1 MELNATITLAAADL
15 TSRDGDSNVCSHGL
29 DCLPI
34 LRWSNTIGGLTS
46 RVDDVSMFNPRSWF
60 EAVPANITGIFLS
73 IGNNLWA
80 AAATIERM
88 ADGSSAMTDTFGK
101 MANRFT
107 GAVWNSLSDWRIL
120 SMAII
125 LVVGTSLWRYI
136 HNGTIQAFGQRMVA
150 LILGLAMFATVGIA
164 SANNPE
170 TPTTLTPYWMV
181 NTTSKYIGDVAGS
194 ASDALVQGFD
204 SGGTFLAHDYS
215 KNATGDL
222 LSCRNYLHQLHLEN
236 STHMKSNGH
245 ANDTV
250 LTAMNTMW
258 EETALRIY
266 ARTQYGPGV
275 NADQVFCRVPEY
287 RAGATADDMALIT
300 KYAISNAYDDKQPAG
315 HFSADGDMMAYIPN
329 LWEGAIGTK
338 ADQKVANED
347 VGLDRWVTM
356 WDVCGFGKQRN
367 SLYIR
372 SGWAFVNSVEG
383 DNRGIDSSGNP
394 ASDTT
399 DLLTQ
404 CRASLTA
411 SLTKSKNGEYNKA
424 DDKLRPSVMMAG
436 AAEDMDAANK
446 ACSNMIGSTL
456 SGAATGGFIGAA
468 WGAAKK
474 AASCLTT
481 NSKAEEHFSTFAALA
496 NKFNLSSSE
505 NWRTLATLHNNTTDE
520 TVINSAIRTLSYQQG
535 KVTASELGASVV
547 FALSSI
553 VNLLIWGVGFG
564 LIKML
569 TLALACLVA
578 AGGLWLGLLF
588 YALSPDKGKRA
599 VVNAAKRVGGMCAA
613 GSVLGLAASTG
624 CLFVTAAMAGLGLIN
639 GQGSTTGNTT
649 LFAVASAVLPFVY
662 LWAIR
667 YICVNV
673 WRIGDPF
680 SGEGLFRM
688 IGGQA
693 IMGGLKT
700 LGGAAL
706 GGAAGAIGAAMGGGG
721 VKDMLGAAAHGAG
734 LDRSHGALGR
744 AVGTAMAAKDHTE
757 MRNAMLGRNKDNRP
771 GSDADKAAL
780 DRDGKPLDG
789 EGSKEAEKAA
799 GGNEAKDGRA
809 QTEEAVRDRF
819 RKELEAKG
827 LKGEELEKALDE
839 RMASDGGRK
848 AVADHLRDKHAEDA
862 VRDRFRKELEAKGLK
877 GGKLEKALD
886 AAMASDEGRK
896 AVDDLKYGSKPS
908 DDERTQAEKAVRDRF
923 RKELEA
929 KGLKGD
935 RLESAL
941 DGRMRSTEGM
951 EAVSALADKLHD
963 EAGITDAERD
973 AARRAVFGKRSRELQ
988 KAGFKG
994 GDLKRELDKY
1004 MDSDEAKAAVDD
1016 LARFNHERRVYGD
1029 DIRRAEDAKRAR
1041 LRESLA
1047 AQGLSGRRLDD
1058 QVEAMMA
1065 SDPVRMEIMRNAH
1078 AAHASSALASMGFGT
1093 PTPTEADHIAA
1104 YKPDAAE
1111 LAQAQKRIRE
1121 RVTNEERARL
1131 SRTMDADSPDFQ
1143 STLEANVDSIMRAN
1157 GTGKEIGDLASE
1169 IHHDNYMAAM
1179 DRRVAALGP
1188 DARTVLDQRMA
1199 AERERIMAGH
1209 PDLSIAEA
1217 RARARGNV
1225 LTESGMASIQA
1236 AGERHALA
1244 GMASSLNGNANDMI
1258 AAASRLGV
1266 TATQAQM
1273 DDATDMVRQRLTQQA
1288 AAQGLSGTLLDSRV
1302 DSMMASDTG
1311 RAAVRAQ
1318 ALSMNPQ
1325 VAAQAAD
1332 ARARA
1337 VDQATVS
1344 LMRTGAYADT
1354 ADARAAAIAQ
1364 NRLTTQYVSQG
1375 LSGDELNAKVASMM
1389 ADPTVKARMKADAD
1403 VLRADPRR
1411 TARFDG
1417 MLAETNAT
1425 LRGRFETAR
1434 MSGSGNL
1441 GAAKAAVMGSGSV
1454 RTAGAVASAVGAT
1467 AGAVA
1472 RTAAAHPVAM
1482 AAATAALASIDL
1494 PAAVMTAA
1502 AAAAVHTMASPN
1514 GHVRK
1519 AVGFAKPAA
1528 RKAVAAAREDMTPL
1542 NDGDAMLAVAVP
1554 AVADPMADM
1563 PTMIPRP
1570 APTPAAAPDGRPP
1583 AFVPPS
1589 DRPMPAA
1596 DPTTRDGARVIDEAY
1611 GPGTAAVMDDE
1622 GLASPDTAVGLNR
1635 GQAVL
1640 PQPRSGYTDEA
1651 AGYNAAHGAGDS
1663 AYPPAPRGG
1672 LEMREVPAPA
1682 PAEALAAVSSTPAVK
1697 AAVEAYAQTT
1707 GMDAATAVHFDKH
1720 PADSLRSMG
1729 IGVADDRE
1737 AARVASALGRLGVT
1751 GGGDAVA
1758 DAAQAIHDAGG
1769 ADARA
1774 ALGIIRGAMPR
1785 SARPAPTVAAP
1796 QAPRR
1801 AASPSAPAAMPPHPV
1816 ETPSAAQSPAS
1827 TIEATPSAP
1836 RSGSAS
1842 RGRHDGASY
1851 AKARSDA
1858 ARRGGDGSER
1868 PAMASADKATA
1879 MRADMDAAA
1888 TPKTVHDGPSRPAGG
1903 ESAPHEGPAADK

>member
-120 SMAII
+120 SVAII
-125 LVVGTSLWRYI
+125 LVVGTSLWRYV
-136 HNGTIQAFGQRMVA
+136 HNGTVQAFGQRMVA

-170 TPTTLTPYWMV
+170 KPATLTPYWMV
-181 NTTSKYIGDVAGS
+181 TTTSKYIGDVAGS
-194 ASDALVQGFD
+194 ASDALVDEFD
-204 SGGTFLAHDYS
+204 HGGTFLAHDYS

-236 STHMKSNGH
+236 SAHMKSNGH

-287 RAGATADDMALIT
+287 RAGTTADDMALIT
-300 KYAISNAYDDKQPAG
+300 KYAIGNAYDDKQPNG

-383 DNRGIDSSGNP
+383 DNRGVDSSGNP
-394 ASDTT
+394 TSDTT

-411 SLTKSKNGEYNKA
+411 SLTKSKNGEYNK
-424 DDKLRPSVMMAG
+424 DEDKLRPSVMMAG
-436 AAEDMDAANK
+436 AAEDIDAANK
-446 ACSNMIGSTL
+446 ACSNMTGSIL

-481 NSKAEEHFSTFAALA
+481 NSKAEDHFTTFAALA

-547 FALSSI
+547 FSLAAI

-578 AGGLWLGLLF
+578 AGGFWLGLLF

-599 VVNAAKRVGGMCAA
+599 VVNAAKRVAGMCAA

-667 YICVNV
+667 YICVNI

-680 SGEGLFRM
+680 SGEGLFKM

-706 GGAAGAIGAAMGGGG
+706 GGAAGAIGAAMGGG
-721 VKDMLGAAAHGAG
+721 VRDMLGAAAHGAG

-780 DRDGKPLDG
+780 DKDGKPLDG

-809 QTEEAVRDRF
+809 QAEETVRDRF

-827 LKGEELEKALDE
+827 LKG
-839 RMASDGGRK
+839 RR
-848 AVADHLRDKHAEDA
+848 
-862 VRDRFRKELEAKGLK
+862 
-877 GGKLEKALD
+877 LEKALD
-886 AAMASDEGRK
+886 AAMDSDEGRK
-896 AVDDLKYGSKPS
+896 AVNDLKYGSKPS
-908 DDERTQAEKAVRDRF
+908 DDERTQAEETVRDRFRKELEAKGLKGRRLEKALDAAMDSDEGRKAVNDLKYGSKPSDDERTQAEETVRDRF

-951 EAVSALADKLHD
+951 EAVSALADRLHD

-1016 LARFNHERRVYGD
+1016 LARFNHEQRVYGD

-1111 LAQAQKRIRE
+1111 LAQAQKQIRE

-1188 DARTVLDQRMA
+1188 DARAVLDQRMA

-1266 TATQAQM
+1266 AATQAQM

-1364 NRLTTQYVSQG
+1364 NRLATQYVSQG

-1434 MSGSGNL
+1434 MSGSRNL
-1441 GAAKAAVMGSGSV
+1441 GAAKAAVMGSRSV
-1454 RTAGAVASAVGAT
+1454 QTAGAVASAVGAT

-1482 AAATAALASIDL
+1482 AAATAALAPIDL
-1494 PAAVMTAA
+1494 PATAMAATAA
-1502 AAAAVHTMASPN
+1502 LASHTLAGPN

-1519 AVGFAKPAA
+1519 AVGFAKPIA
-1528 RKAVAAAREDMTPL
+1528 RKAVAAARKNMTPL

-1554 AVADPMADM
+1554 ATAGPMADM

-1596 DPTTRDGARVIDEAY
+1596 DPATRDGARVIDEAY

-1622 GLASPDTAVGLNR
+1622 GLASPDTAVRLNR

-1651 AGYNAAHGAGDS
+1651 AGYNAAHGAEDP

-1672 LEMREVPAPA
+1672 LEMRKVPAPA

-1729 IGVADDRE
+1729 ISVADDRE

-1769 ADARA
+1769 ADAEA
-1774 ALGIIRGAMPR
+1774 ALGFIRGVMPR
-1785 SARPAPTVAAP
+1785 STPARPAPAVV
-1796 QAPRR
+1796 
-1801 AASPSAPAAMPPHPV
+1801 SSAR
-1816 ETPSAAQSPAS
+1816 PSAAQSPAS
-1827 TIEATPSAP
+1827 TAEATPSAP
-1836 RSGSAS
+1836 RSGSAF

-1888 TPKTVHDGPSRPAGG
+1888 TPKTVHDGPSRHAGG

>member
-1 MELNATITLAAADL
+1 MDLNTTVTLAMNADAN
-15 TSRDGDSNVCSHGL
+15 TDDGSKTVCNQL

-46 RVDDVSMFNPRSWF
+46 RVDDVSLFNPRSWF

-88 ADGSSAMTDTFGK
+88 ADGSTAMLDSFGK

-136 HNGTIQAFGQRMVA
+136 HNGTVQAFGQRMVA

-170 TPTTLTPYWMV
+170 KPATLTPYWMV
-181 NTTSKYIGDVAGS
+181 TTTSKYIGDVAGS
-194 ASDALVQGFD
+194 ASDALVDGFD
-204 SGGTFLAHDYS
+204 HGGTFLAHDYL

-222 LSCRNYLHQLHLEN
+222 LSCRNYLHELHVLN
-236 STHMKSNGH
+236 QKAAAIDNKSR
-245 ANDTV
+245 DTV

-266 ARTQYGPGV
+266 ARTQYGPGE

-287 RAGATADDMALIT
+287 RAGVTAQ
-300 KYAISNAYDDKQPAG
+300 N
-315 HFSADGDMMAYIPN
+315 MAYITDQAVNDGSNNKANVAWGGGLGDAMAWHPD
-329 LWEGAIGTK
+329 LWE
-338 ADQKVANED
+338 ADLDDKDSTKVANED
-347 VGLDRWVTM
+347 VFLDRWVTM
-356 WDVCGFGKQRN
+356 WDVCGYGKQRN
-367 SLYIR
+367 NLYAR
-372 SGWAFVNSVEG
+372 SGWAFVNSIEG
-383 DNRGIDSSGNP
+383 SNRGVDKSGDPSSDKNG
-394 ASDTT
+394 T
-399 DLLTQ
+399 DLVMQ
-404 CRASLTA
+404 CRAAIEAKTDKKDANPNSKLQPSAMSENKTSCPKIGRESVYCREQKGTA
-411 SLTKSKNGEYNKA
+411 SDDFVSMKA
-424 DDKLRPSVMMAG
+424 
-436 AAEDMDAANK
+436 
-446 ACSNMIGSTL
+446 IT
-456 SGAATGGFIGAA
+456 
-468 WGAAKK
+468 
-474 AASCLTT
+474 
-481 NSKAEEHFSTFAALA
+481 
-496 NKFNLSSSE
+496 NKFNIRTDS
-505 NWRTLATLHNNTTDE
+505 NWRSLSQTNNNTTDE
-520 TVINSAIRTLSYQQG
+520 NVINAAKRTLSYQQG

-547 FALSSI
+547 FSLSSI

-680 SGEGLFRM
+680 SGEGLFKM

-757 MRNAMLGRNKDNRP
+757 MRNAMLVRNKDNRP

-780 DRDGKPLDG
+780 DKDGKPLDG

-799 GGNEAKDGRA
+799 GENEAKDEKSQA
-809 QTEEAVRDRF
+809 EET
-819 RKELEAKG
+819 
-827 LKGEELEKALDE
+827 
-839 RMASDGGRK
+839 
-848 AVADHLRDKHAEDA
+848 

-886 AAMASDEGRK
+886 AAMDSDEGRK

-1004 MDSDEAKAAVDD
+1004 MDSDEAKAAVDN
-1016 LARFNHERRVYGD
+1016 LARFNHEQRVYGD
-1029 DIRRAEDAKRAR
+1029 DIRRAEDAKRAQ

-1131 SRTMDADSPDFQ
+1131 SRTMDANSPDFQ

-1389 ADPTVKARMKADAD
+1389 ADPTVMARMKADAD

-1434 MSGSGNL
+1434 MSGSGDL
-1441 GAAKAAVMGSGSV
+1441 GAAKAAVMGSRSV

-1482 AAATAALASIDL
+1482 VAATAALAPIDLPVTAMAATAALAS
-1494 PAAVMTAA
+1494 
-1502 AAAAVHTMASPN
+1502 HTLASPN

-1519 AVGFAKPAA
+1519 AVGFAKPIA
-1528 RKAVAAAREDMTPL
+1528 RKAVAAARKNMTPL
-1542 NDGDAMLAVAVP
+1542 NDGGAMLAVAVP
-1554 AVADPMADM
+1554 ATAGPMADM

-1570 APTPAAAPDGRPP
+1570 APTPAATPDGRPP

-1596 DPTTRDGARVIDEAY
+1596 DPATRDGARVIDEAY
-1611 GPGTAAVMDDE
+1611 GPGTAAVMNDE

-1651 AGYNAAHGAGDS
+1651 AGYNAAHGAEDS
-1663 AYPPAPRGG
+1663 AYPPVPRGG

-1697 AAVEAYAQTT
+1697 AAVEAYAQTA

-1758 DAAQAIHDAGG
+1758 NAAQAIHDAGG

-1827 TIEATPSAP
+1827 TAEATPSAP

-1851 AKARSDA
+1851 ARARSDA
-1858 ARRGGDGSER
+1858 ARQGGDGSER

-1879 MRADMDAAA
+1879 MRADADAAA

>member
-1 MELNATITLAAADL
+1 MDLNTTVTLAMDAGAN
-15 TSRDGDSNVCSHGL
+15 TGDGSTTVCNQL

-46 RVDDVSMFNPRSWF
+46 RVDDVGLFNPRSWF

-88 ADGSSAMTDTFGK
+88 ADGSTAMLDSFGK

-125 LVVGTSLWRYI
+125 LVVGTSLWRYV
-136 HNGTIQAFGQRMVA
+136 HNGTVQAFGQRMVA

-170 TPTTLTPYWMV
+170 TPATLTPYWMV
-181 NTTSKYIGDVAGS
+181 TTTSKYIGDVAGS
-194 ASDALVQGFD
+194 ASDALVDGFD
-204 SGGTFLAHDYS
+204 HGGTFLAHDYS

-222 LSCRNYLHQLHLEN
+222 LSCRNYLHELHALN
-236 STHMKSNGH
+236 QKAAAIDNKSR
-245 ANDTV
+245 DTV

-266 ARTQYGPGV
+266 ARTQYGPGE

-287 RAGATADDMALIT
+287 RAGVTAQ
-300 KYAISNAYDDKQPAG
+300 N
-315 HFSADGDMMAYIPN
+315 MAYITDQAVNDGSNNKANVAWGGGLGDAMAWHPD
-329 LWEGAIGTK
+329 LWE
-338 ADQKVANED
+338 ADLDDKDSTKVANED
-347 VGLDRWVTM
+347 VFLDRWVTM
-356 WDVCGFGKQRN
+356 WDVCGYGKQRN
-367 SLYIR
+367 NLYAR
-372 SGWAFVNSVEG
+372 SGWAFVNSIEG
-383 DNRGIDSSGNP
+383 SDRGVDESGAPSSDKNG
-394 ASDTT
+394 T
-399 DLLTQ
+399 DLVMQ
-404 CRASLTA
+404 CRAAIEAKTTKTGGLNSKLQPSAMSENKTSCPKIGRESVYCREQKGTA
-411 SLTKSKNGEYNKA
+411 SNDFVSMKA
-424 DDKLRPSVMMAG
+424 
-436 AAEDMDAANK
+436 
-446 ACSNMIGSTL
+446 IT
-456 SGAATGGFIGAA
+456 
-468 WGAAKK
+468 
-474 AASCLTT
+474 
-481 NSKAEEHFSTFAALA
+481 
-496 NKFNLSSSE
+496 NKFNIRTDS
-505 NWRTLATLHNNTTDE
+505 NWRSLSQTNNNTTDE
-520 TVINSAIRTLSYQQG
+520 NVINAAKRTLSYQQG

-547 FALSSI
+547 FSLSSI

-613 GSVLGLAASTG
+613 GSVLGLVASTG

-789 EGSKEAEKAA
+789 EGSKEVEKAA

-809 QTEEAVRDRF
+809 QAEETVRDRF

-839 RMASDGGRK
+839 RMASDEGRK

-877 GGKLEKALD
+877 GGRLEKALD
-886 AAMASDEGRK
+886 AAMDSDEGRK

-1004 MDSDEAKAAVDD
+1004 MDSDEAKAAVDN
-1016 LARFNHERRVYGD
+1016 LARFNHEQRVYGD
-1029 DIRRAEDAKRAR
+1029 DIRRAEDAKRAQ

-1131 SRTMDADSPDFQ
+1131 SRTIDANSPDFQ

-1188 DARTVLDQRMA
+1188 DARAVLDRRMA

-1217 RARARGNV
+1217 RARARANV

-1273 DDATDMVRQRLTQQA
+1273 DDATDMVRQRFTEQA

-1364 NRLTTQYVSQG
+1364 NRLTTRYVSQG

-1417 MLAETNAT
+1417 MLAETNST

-1454 RTAGAVASAVGAT
+1454 QTAGAVASAIGAT

-1472 RTAAAHPVAM
+1472 RTAAAHPVVM
-1482 AAATAALASIDL
+1482 AAATAALAPIDL
-1494 PAAVMTAA
+1494 PAAAMTAA

-1514 GHVRK
+1514 GHVHK
-1519 AVGFAKPAA
+1519 AVGFAKPIA

-1542 NDGDAMLAVAVP
+1542 NDGGAMLAVAVP
-1554 AVADPMADM
+1554 ATADPMADM
-1563 PTMIPRP
+1563 PTTIPRP
-1570 APTPAAAPDGRPP
+1570 APTPAATPDGRPP

-1596 DPTTRDGARVIDEAY
+1596 DPTTRARVIDEAY

-1622 GLASPDTAVGLNR
+1622 GLASPDTAVRLNR

-1651 AGYNAAHGAGDS
+1651 AGYNAAHGAEDS
-1663 AYPPAPRGG
+1663 AYPPAPLGG
-1672 LEMREVPAPA
+1672 LEMRKVPAPA
-1682 PAEALAAVSSTPAVK
+1682 PAEALSAVSSTPAVK

-1707 GMDAATAVHFDKH
+1707 GMDTATAVHFDKH

-1729 IGVADDRE
+1729 ISVADDRE

-1769 ADARA
+1769 ADAEA
-1774 ALGIIRGAMPR
+1774 ALDIIR
-1785 SARPAPTVAAP
+1785 
-1796 QAPRR
+1796 
-1801 AASPSAPAAMPPHPV
+1801 
-1816 ETPSAAQSPAS
+1816 
-1827 TIEATPSAP
+1827 
-1836 RSGSAS
+1836 
-1842 RGRHDGASY
+1842 
-1851 AKARSDA
+1851 KAGGA
-1858 ARRGGDGSER
+1858 AR
-1868 PAMASADKATA
+1868 
-1879 MRADMDAAA
+1879 
-1888 TPKTVHDGPSRPAGG
+1888 
-1903 ESAPHEGPAADK
+1903 

>member
-125 LVVGTSLWRYI
+125 LVVGTSLWRYV
-136 HNGTIQAFGQRMVA
+136 HNGTVQAFGQRMVA
-150 LILGLAMFATVGIA
+150 LILGLAMFSTVGIA

-170 TPTTLTPYWMV
+170 TPATLTPYWMV
-181 NTTSKYIGDVAGS
+181 TTTSKYIGDVAGS
-194 ASDALVQGFD
+194 ASDALVDGFD
-204 SGGTFLAHDYS
+204 HGGTFLAHDYS

-424 DDKLRPSVMMAG
+424 DGKLRPSVMMAG

-547 FALSSI
+547 FSLSSI

-613 GSVLGLAASTG
+613 GSVLGLVASTG

-780 DRDGKPLDG
+780 DRDGQPLDG

-809 QTEEAVRDRF
+809 QAEETVRDRF

-827 LKGEELEKALDE
+827 LKG
-839 RMASDGGRK
+839 R
-848 AVADHLRDKHAEDA
+848 
-862 VRDRFRKELEAKGLK
+862 
-877 GGKLEKALD
+877 KLEKALD
-886 AAMASDEGRK
+886 AAMDSDEGRK

-951 EAVSALADKLHD
+951 EAVSALADRLHD

-1016 LARFNHERRVYGD
+1016 LARFNHEQRVYGD

-1188 DARTVLDQRMA
+1188 DARAVLDRRMA

-1217 RARARGNV
+1217 RARARANV

-1266 TATQAQM
+1266 AATQAQM
-1273 DDATDMVRQRLTQQA
+1273 DDATDMVRQRLTEQA

-1364 NRLTTQYVSQG
+1364 NRLATRYVSQG

-1482 AAATAALASIDL
+1482 AAATAALAPIDL
-1494 PAAVMTAA
+1494 PVTAMAATAA
-1502 AAAAVHTMASPN
+1502 LAVHTMASPN
-1514 GHVRK
+1514 GHVHK
-1519 AVGFAKPAA
+1519 AVGFAKPIA

-1542 NDGDAMLAVAVP
+1542 NDGGAMLAVAVP
-1554 AVADPMADM
+1554 ATADPMADM

-1570 APTPAAAPDGRPP
+1570 APTPAATPDGRPP

-1622 GLASPDTAVGLNR
+1622 GLASPDAAVRLNR

-1663 AYPPAPRGG
+1663 VYAPAPRGG
-1672 LEMREVPAPA
+1672 LETRAVPAPA

-1729 IGVADDRE
+1729 ISVADDRE

-1769 ADARA
+1769 ADAEA
-1774 ALGIIRGAMPR
+1774 ALGFIRGAMPR
-1785 SARPAPTVAAP
+1785 STPARPAPTVAAP

-1801 AASPSAPAAMPPHPV
+1801 AASSSAPAAMPPHPV
-1816 ETPSAAQSPAS
+1816 ETPSTAQSPAS

-1888 TPKTVHDGPSRPAGG
+1888 TPKTALDGPSRPAGG

>member
-1 MELNATITLAAADL
+1 MDLNTTVTLAMDAGAN
-15 TSRDGDSNVCSHGL
+15 TGDGSTTVCNQL

-46 RVDDVSMFNPRSWF
+46 RVDDVGLFNPRSWF

-88 ADGSSAMTDTFGK
+88 ADGSTAMLDSFGK

-125 LVVGTSLWRYI
+125 LVVGTSLWRYV
-136 HNGTIQAFGQRMVA
+136 HNGTVQAFGQRMIA

-170 TPTTLTPYWMV
+170 TPATLTPYWMV
-181 NTTSKYIGDVAGS
+181 TTTSKYIGDVAGS
-194 ASDALVQGFD
+194 ASDALVDGFD
-204 SGGTFLAHDYS
+204 HGGTFLAHDYS

-222 LSCRNYLHQLHLEN
+222 LSCRNYLHELHALN
-236 STHMKSNGH
+236 QKAAAIDNKSR
-245 ANDTV
+245 DTV

-266 ARTQYGPGV
+266 ARTQYGPGE

-287 RAGATADDMALIT
+287 RAGVTAQ
-300 KYAISNAYDDKQPAG
+300 N
-315 HFSADGDMMAYIPN
+315 MAYITDQAVNDGSNNKANVAWGGGLGDAMAWHPD
-329 LWEGAIGTK
+329 LWE
-338 ADQKVANED
+338 ADLDDKDSTKVANED
-347 VGLDRWVTM
+347 VFLDRWVTM
-356 WDVCGFGKQRN
+356 WDVCGYGKQRN
-367 SLYIR
+367 NLYAR
-372 SGWAFVNSVEG
+372 SGWAFVNSIEG
-383 DNRGIDSSGNP
+383 SDRGVDESGAPSSDKNG
-394 ASDTT
+394 T
-399 DLLTQ
+399 DLVMQ
-404 CRASLTA
+404 CRAAIEAKTTKTGGLNSKLQPSAMSENKTSCPKIGRESVYCREQKGTA
-411 SLTKSKNGEYNKA
+411 SNDFVSMKA
-424 DDKLRPSVMMAG
+424 
-436 AAEDMDAANK
+436 
-446 ACSNMIGSTL
+446 IT
-456 SGAATGGFIGAA
+456 
-468 WGAAKK
+468 
-474 AASCLTT
+474 
-481 NSKAEEHFSTFAALA
+481 
-496 NKFNLSSSE
+496 NKFNIRTDS
-505 NWRTLATLHNNTTDE
+505 NWRSLSQTNNNTTDE
-520 TVINSAIRTLSYQQG
+520 NVINAAKRTLSYQQG

-547 FALSSI
+547 FSLSSI

-613 GSVLGLAASTG
+613 GSVLGLVASTG

-706 GGAAGAIGAAMGGGG
+706 GGAAGAIGAAMGGG

-799 GGNEAKDGRA
+799 GGDGTKDGRA

-839 RMASDGGRK
+839 RMASDEGRK

-877 GGKLEKALD
+877 GRKLEKALD
-886 AAMASDEGRK
+886 AAIDSDEGRK

-1016 LARFNHERRVYGD
+1016 LARFNHEQRVYGD

-1111 LAQAQKRIRE
+1111 FAQAQKRIRE

-1131 SRTMDADSPDFQ
+1131 SRTMDANSPDFQ
-1143 STLEANVDSIMRAN
+1143 NTLEANVDSIMRAN

-1188 DARTVLDQRMA
+1188 DARAVLDRRMA

-1217 RARARGNV
+1217 RARARANV

-1266 TATQAQM
+1266 AATQAQM

-1344 LMRTGAYADT
+1344 LMRIGAYADT

-1417 MLAETNAT
+1417 MLAETNST
-1425 LRGRFETAR
+1425 LHGRFETAR

-1472 RTAAAHPVAM
+1472 RTAAAHPVVM
-1482 AAATAALASIDL
+1482 AAATAALAPIDL
-1494 PAAVMTAA
+1494 PVTAMAATAA
-1502 AAAAVHTMASPN
+1502 LVSHTLASPN
-1514 GHVRK
+1514 GHVHK
-1519 AVGFAKPAA
+1519 AVEFAKPAA
-1528 RKAVAAAREDMTPL
+1528 RKAVAAARENMTPL

-1622 GLASPDTAVGLNR
+1622 GLASPDTAVRLNR

-1663 AYPPAPRGG
+1663 AYPPAPQGG
-1672 LEMREVPAPA
+1672 LEMRKVPAPA

-1729 IGVADDRE
+1729 IDVADDRE

-1769 ADARA
+1769 ADAEA
-1774 ALGIIRGAMPR
+1774 ALGFIRGAMPR
-1785 SARPAPTVAAP
+1785 STPARPAPTVAAP

-1801 AASPSAPAAMPPHPV
+1801 AASSSAPAAMPPHPV

-1888 TPKTVHDGPSRPAGG
+1888 TPKTAHDGPSRPAGG

>member
-1 MELNATITLAAADL
+1 MDLNTTVTLAMDAGAN
-15 TSRDGDSNVCSHGL
+15 TGDGSTTVCNQL

-46 RVDDVSMFNPRSWF
+46 RVDDVGLFNPRSWF

-88 ADGSSAMTDTFGK
+88 ADGSTAMLDSFGK

-125 LVVGTSLWRYI
+125 LVVGTSLWRYV
-136 HNGTIQAFGQRMVA
+136 HNGTVQAFGQRMVA
-150 LILGLAMFATVGIA
+150 LILGLAMFTTVGIA

-170 TPTTLTPYWMV
+170 TPATLTPYWMV
-181 NTTSKYIGDVAGS
+181 TTTSKYIGDVAGS
-194 ASDALVQGFD
+194 ASDALVDGFD
-204 SGGTFLAHDYS
+204 HGGTFLAHDYS

-222 LSCRNYLHQLHLEN
+222 LSCRNYLHELHALN
-236 STHMKSNGH
+236 QKAAAIDNKSR
-245 ANDTV
+245 DTV

-266 ARTQYGPGV
+266 ARTQYGPGE

-287 RAGATADDMALIT
+287 RAGVTAQ
-300 KYAISNAYDDKQPAG
+300 N
-315 HFSADGDMMAYIPN
+315 MAYITDQAVNDGSNNKANVAWGGGLGDAMAWHPD
-329 LWEGAIGTK
+329 LWE
-338 ADQKVANED
+338 ADLDDKDSTKVANED
-347 VGLDRWVTM
+347 VFLDRWVTM
-356 WDVCGFGKQRN
+356 WDVCGYGKQRN
-367 SLYIR
+367 NLYAR
-372 SGWAFVNSVEG
+372 SGWAFVNSIEG
-383 DNRGIDSSGNP
+383 SDRGVDESGAPSSDKNG
-394 ASDTT
+394 T
-399 DLLTQ
+399 DLVMQ
-404 CRASLTA
+404 CRAAIEAKTTKTGGLNSKLQPSAMSENKTSCPKIGRESVYCREQKGTA
-411 SLTKSKNGEYNKA
+411 SNDFVSMKA
-424 DDKLRPSVMMAG
+424 
-436 AAEDMDAANK
+436 
-446 ACSNMIGSTL
+446 IT
-456 SGAATGGFIGAA
+456 
-468 WGAAKK
+468 
-474 AASCLTT
+474 
-481 NSKAEEHFSTFAALA
+481 
-496 NKFNLSSSE
+496 NKFNIRTDS
-505 NWRTLATLHNNTTDE
+505 NWRSLSQTNNNTTDE
-520 TVINSAIRTLSYQQG
+520 NVINAAKRTLSYQQG

-547 FALSSI
+547 FSLSSI

-613 GSVLGLAASTG
+613 GSVLGLVASTG

-757 MRNAMLGRNKDNRP
+757 MRNAMLGRNEDNRP

-799 GGNEAKDGRA
+799 GGDGTKDGRA

-839 RMASDGGRK
+839 RMASDEGRK

-877 GGKLEKALD
+877 GRKLEKALD
-886 AAMASDEGRK
+886 AAMDSDEGRK

-1016 LARFNHERRVYGD
+1016 LARFNHEQRVYGD

-1188 DARTVLDQRMA
+1188 DARAVLDRRMA

-1217 RARARGNV
+1217 RARARANV

-1266 TATQAQM
+1266 AATQAQM

-1344 LMRTGAYADT
+1344 LMRVGAYADT

-1434 MSGSGNL
+1434 MSGSGSL

-1472 RTAAAHPVAM
+1472 RTAAAHPVVM
-1482 AAATAALASIDL
+1482 AAATAALAPIDL
-1494 PAAVMTAA
+1494 PAAAMTAA

-1514 GHVRK
+1514 GHVHK

-1528 RKAVAAAREDMTPL
+1528 RKAVAAARENMTPL

-1622 GLASPDTAVGLNR
+1622 GLASPDTAVRLNR

-1640 PQPRSGYTDEA
+1640 PQLRSGYTDEA

-1663 AYPPAPRGG
+1663 AYPPAPQGG
-1672 LEMREVPAPA
+1672 LEMRKVPAPA

-1707 GMDAATAVHFDKH
+1707 GMDTATAIHFDKH

-1729 IGVADDRE
+1729 IDVADDRE

-1769 ADARA
+1769 ADAEA
-1774 ALGIIRGAMPR
+1774 ALGFIRGAMPR
-1785 SARPAPTVAAP
+1785 STPARPAPTVAAP

-1801 AASPSAPAAMPPHPV
+1801 AASSSAPAAMPPHPV

-1858 ARRGGDGSER
+1858 ARLGGDGSER

-1879 MRADMDAAA
+1879 MRVDMDAAA
-1888 TPKTVHDGPSRPAGG
+1888 TPKTAHDGPSRPAGG

>member
-1 MELNATITLAAADL
+1 MDLNTTVTLAMNASANTD
-15 TSRDGDSNVCSHGL
+15 DGSKTVCNQL

-46 RVDDVSMFNPRSWF
+46 RVDDVSLFNPRSWF

-88 ADGSSAMTDTFGK
+88 ADGSAAMLDSFGK

-170 TPTTLTPYWMV
+170 KPATLTPYWMV
-181 NTTSKYIGDVAGS
+181 TTTSKYIGDVAGS
-194 ASDALVQGFD
+194 ASDALVDEFD
-204 SGGTFLAHDYS
+204 HGGTFLAHDFS

-222 LSCRNYLHQLHLEN
+222 LSCRNYLHELHALN
-236 STHMKSNGH
+236 QKAAAIDNKSR
-245 ANDTV
+245 DTV

-266 ARTQYGPGV
+266 ARTQYGPGE

-287 RAGATADDMALIT
+287 RAGVTAQ
-300 KYAISNAYDDKQPAG
+300 N
-315 HFSADGDMMAYIPN
+315 MAYITDQAVNDGSPN
-329 LWEGAIGTK
+329 KANVAWGGGLGDAMAWHPDLWE
-338 ADQKVANED
+338 ADLDDKDSTKVANED
-347 VGLDRWVTM
+347 VFLDRWVTM
-356 WDVCGFGKQRN
+356 WDVCGYGKQRN
-367 SLYIR
+367 NLYAR
-372 SGWAFVNSVEG
+372 SGWAFVNSIEG
-383 DNRGIDSSGNP
+383 SDRGVDKSGDPSSDKNG
-394 ASDTT
+394 T
-399 DLLTQ
+399 DLVMQ
-404 CRASLTA
+404 CRAAIEAKTDKKDANPNSKLQPSTMFENKTSCPKIGRESVYCREQKGTA
-411 SLTKSKNGEYNKA
+411 SNDFVSMKA
-424 DDKLRPSVMMAG
+424 
-436 AAEDMDAANK
+436 
-446 ACSNMIGSTL
+446 IT
-456 SGAATGGFIGAA
+456 
-468 WGAAKK
+468 
-474 AASCLTT
+474 
-481 NSKAEEHFSTFAALA
+481 
-496 NKFNLSSSE
+496 NKFNIRTDS
-505 NWRTLATLHNNTTDE
+505 NWRSLSQTNNNTTDE
-520 TVINSAIRTLSYQQG
+520 NVINAAKRTLSYQQG

-547 FALSSI
+547 FSLAAI

-680 SGEGLFRM
+680 SGEGLFKM

-780 DRDGKPLDG
+780 DKDGKPLDG
-789 EGSKEAEKAA
+789 EGSKEAEKAT
-799 GGNEAKDGRA
+799 GGNEAKDEKSQA
-809 QTEEAVRDRF
+809 EETVRDRF

-839 RMASDGGRK
+839 R
-848 AVADHLRDKHAEDA
+848 
-862 VRDRFRKELEAKGLK
+862 
-877 GGKLEKALD
+877 
-886 AAMASDEGRK
+886 MASDEGRK

-1016 LARFNHERRVYGD
+1016 LARFNHEQRVYGD
-1029 DIRRAEDAKRAR
+1029 DIRRAEDAKRAQ

-1188 DARTVLDQRMA
+1188 DARAVLDQRMA

-1273 DDATDMVRQRLTQQA
+1273 DDATDMVRQRFTEQA

-1441 GAAKAAVMGSGSV
+1441 GAAKAAVMGSRSV

-1482 AAATAALASIDL
+1482 AAATAALAPIDL
-1494 PAAVMTAA
+1494 PVAAMAATAA
-1502 AAAAVHTMASPN
+1502 LAVHTLASPN
-1514 GHVRK
+1514 GHVHK
-1519 AVGFAKPAA
+1519 AVGFAKPIA

-1554 AVADPMADM
+1554 ATADPMADM

-1570 APTPAAAPDGRPP
+1570 APTPAAASDGRPP
-1583 AFVPPS
+1583 AFIPPS

-1596 DPTTRDGARVIDEAY
+1596 DPATRDGARVIDEAY
-1611 GPGTAAVMDDE
+1611 GPGTAAVMNDE
-1622 GLASPDTAVGLNR
+1622 GLASPDTAVRLNH

-1651 AGYNAAHGAGDS
+1651 AGYNAAHGAEDS

-1672 LEMREVPAPA
+1672 LEMRKVPAPA

-1707 GMDAATAVHFDKH
+1707 GMDAATAIHFDKH

-1729 IGVADDRE
+1729 IDVADDRE

-1769 ADARA
+1769 ADTKA

-1801 AASPSAPAAMPPHPV
+1801 AASSSAPAAMPPHPV

-1827 TIEATPSAP
+1827 TAEATPSAP

>member
-1 MELNATITLAAADL
+1 MDLNTTVTLAMDAGAN
-15 TSRDGDSNVCSHGL
+15 TGDGSKTVCNQL

-46 RVDDVSMFNPRSWF
+46 RVDDVSLFNPRSWF

-88 ADGSSAMTDTFGK
+88 ADGSTAMLDSFGK

-136 HNGTIQAFGQRMVA
+136 HNGTVQAFGQRMVA

-170 TPTTLTPYWMV
+170 KPATLTPYWMV
-181 NTTSKYIGDVAGS
+181 TTTSKYIGDVAGS
-194 ASDALVQGFD
+194 ASDALVDEFD
-204 SGGTFLAHDYS
+204 HGGTFLAHDFS
-215 KNATGDL
+215 KHPTGDL
-222 LSCRNYLHQLHLEN
+222 LSCRNYLHELHALN
-236 STHMKSNGH
+236 QKAAAIDNKSR
-245 ANDTV
+245 DTV

-266 ARTQYGPGV
+266 ARTQYGPGE

-287 RAGATADDMALIT
+287 RAGVTAQ
-300 KYAISNAYDDKQPAG
+300 N
-315 HFSADGDMMAYIPN
+315 MAYITDQAVNDGSNNKANVAWGGGLGDAMAWHPD
-329 LWEGAIGTK
+329 LWE
-338 ADQKVANED
+338 ADLDNKDSTKVANED
-347 VGLDRWVTM
+347 VFLDRWVTM
-356 WDVCGFGKQRN
+356 WDVCGYGKQRN
-367 SLYIR
+367 NLYAR
-372 SGWAFVNSVEG
+372 SGWAFVNSIEG
-383 DNRGIDSSGNP
+383 SDRGVDKSGAPSSDKNG
-394 ASDTT
+394 T
-399 DLLTQ
+399 DLVMQ
-404 CRASLTA
+404 CRAAIEAKTDKKDANPNSKLQPSAMSENKTSCPKIGRESVYCREQKGTA
-411 SLTKSKNGEYNKA
+411 SDDFVSMKA
-424 DDKLRPSVMMAG
+424 
-436 AAEDMDAANK
+436 
-446 ACSNMIGSTL
+446 IT
-456 SGAATGGFIGAA
+456 
-468 WGAAKK
+468 
-474 AASCLTT
+474 
-481 NSKAEEHFSTFAALA
+481 
-496 NKFNLSSSE
+496 NKFNIRTDS
-505 NWRTLATLHNNTTDE
+505 NWRSLSQTNNNTTDE
-520 TVINSAIRTLSYQQG
+520 NVINAAKRTLSYQQG

-547 FALSSI
+547 FSLSAI

-771 GSDADKAAL
+771 GSDADKA
-780 DRDGKPLDG
+780 
-789 EGSKEAEKAA
+789 
-799 GGNEAKDGRA
+799 
-809 QTEEAVRDRF
+809 
-819 RKELEAKG
+819 
-827 LKGEELEKALDE
+827 
-839 RMASDGGRK
+839 
-848 AVADHLRDKHAEDA
+848 VADHLRDKHAEDA

-886 AAMASDEGRK
+886 AAMDSDKGRK

-1016 LARFNHERRVYGD
+1016 LARFNHEQRVYGD

-1131 SRTMDADSPDFQ
+1131 SRTMDTDSPDFQ

-1188 DARTVLDQRMA
+1188 DARAVLDRRMA

-1364 NRLTTQYVSQG
+1364 NRLATQYVSQG

-1434 MSGSGNL
+1434 MSGAGSL
-1441 GAAKAAVMGSGSV
+1441 GAAKAAVMGSRSV

-1482 AAATAALASIDL
+1482 AAATAALAPIDL
-1494 PAAVMTAA
+1494 PVTVMAATAA
-1502 AAAAVHTMASPN
+1502 LASHTLASPN

-1519 AVGFAKPAA
+1519 AVGFAKPIA

-1554 AVADPMADM
+1554 ATAGPMADM
-1563 PTMIPRP
+1563 PTMI
-1570 APTPAAAPDGRPP
+1570 PTPAAAPDGRPP

-1596 DPTTRDGARVIDEAY
+1596 DPATRDGARVIDEAY

-1622 GLASPDTAVGLNR
+1622 GLASPDTAVRLNR

-1651 AGYNAAHGAGDS
+1651 AGYNAVHGAGDS
-1663 AYPPAPRGG
+1663 VYPPAPRGG

-1729 IGVADDRE
+1729 ISVADDRE

-1769 ADARA
+1769 ADAKV

-1785 SARPAPTVAAP
+1785 STPARPAPTVV
-1796 QAPRR
+1796 
-1801 AASPSAPAAMPPHPV
+1801 SSAR
-1816 ETPSAAQSPAS
+1816 PSAAQSPAS
-1827 TIEATPSAP
+1827 TAEATPSAP

-1842 RGRHDGASY
+1842 RGRHDGVSY

-1888 TPKTVHDGPSRPAGG
+1888 TPKTVHDGPSRPACG

>member
-1 MELNATITLAAADL
+1 MDLNTTVTLAMNASANTD
-15 TSRDGDSNVCSHGL
+15 DGSKTVCNQL

-46 RVDDVSMFNPRSWF
+46 RVDDVSLFNPRSWF

-88 ADGSSAMTDTFGK
+88 ADGSAAMLDSFGK

-136 HNGTIQAFGQRMVA
+136 HNGTVQAFGQRMVA

-170 TPTTLTPYWMV
+170 KPATLTPYWMV
-181 NTTSKYIGDVAGS
+181 TTTSKYIGDVAGS
-194 ASDALVQGFD
+194 ASDALVDEFD
-204 SGGTFLAHDYS
+204 HGGTFLAHDFSGS
-215 KNATGDL
+215 KHPTGDL
-222 LSCRNYLHQLHLEN
+222 LSCRNYLHELHVMN
-236 STHMKSNGH
+236 QKTAAIDNKSR
-245 ANDTV
+245 DTV

-266 ARTQYGPGV
+266 ARTQYGPGE

-287 RAGATADDMALIT
+287 RAGVTAQ
-300 KYAISNAYDDKQPAG
+300 N
-315 HFSADGDMMAYIPN
+315 MAYITDQAVNDGSDNKANVAWGGGLGDAMAWHPD
-329 LWEGAIGTK
+329 LWE
-338 ADQKVANED
+338 ADLDDKDSTKVANED
-347 VGLDRWVTM
+347 VFLDRWVTM
-356 WDVCGFGKQRN
+356 WDVCGYGKQRN
-367 SLYIR
+367 NLYAR
-372 SGWAFVNSVEG
+372 SGWAFVNSIEG
-383 DNRGIDSSGNP
+383 SDRGVDKSGDPSSDKNG
-394 ASDTT
+394 T
-399 DLLTQ
+399 DLVMQ
-404 CRASLTA
+404 CRAAIEAKTDKKDANPNSKLQPSTMFENKTSCPKIGRESVYCREQKGTA
-411 SLTKSKNGEYNKA
+411 SNDFVSMKA
-424 DDKLRPSVMMAG
+424 
-436 AAEDMDAANK
+436 
-446 ACSNMIGSTL
+446 IT
-456 SGAATGGFIGAA
+456 
-468 WGAAKK
+468 
-474 AASCLTT
+474 
-481 NSKAEEHFSTFAALA
+481 
-496 NKFNLSSSE
+496 NKFNIRTDS
-505 NWRTLATLHNNTTDE
+505 NWRSLSQTNNNTTDE
-520 TVINSAIRTLSYQQG
+520 NVINAAKRTLSYQQG

-547 FALSSI
+547 FSLAAI

-780 DRDGKPLDG
+780 DKDGKPLDG

-799 GGNEAKDGRA
+799 GGNEAKDEKS

-839 RMASDGGRK
+839 RMASDEGRK

-1004 MDSDEAKAAVDD
+1004 MDSDKAKAAVDD
-1016 LARFNHERRVYGD
+1016 LARFNHEQRVYGD

-1188 DARTVLDQRMA
+1188 DARAVLDQRMA

-1441 GAAKAAVMGSGSV
+1441 GAAKAAVMGSRSV
-1454 RTAGAVASAVGAT
+1454 QTAGAVASAVGAT
-1467 AGAVA
+1467 AEAVA

-1482 AAATAALASIDL
+1482 AAATAALAPIDL
-1494 PAAVMTAA
+1494 PIAAMAATTAFA
-1502 AAAAVHTMASPN
+1502 SHTLASPN

-1519 AVGFAKPAA
+1519 AVGFAKSAA

-1542 NDGDAMLAVAVP
+1542 NDGGAMLAVAVP
-1554 AVADPMADM
+1554 ATADPMTDM

-1570 APTPAAAPDGRPP
+1570 TPTPAAASDGRPP
-1583 AFVPPS
+1583 AFIPPS

-1596 DPTTRDGARVIDEAY
+1596 DPATRDGARVIDEAY
-1611 GPGTAAVMDDE
+1611 GPGTAAVMNDE

-1651 AGYNAAHGAGDS
+1651 AGYNAAHGAEDS

-1707 GMDAATAVHFDKH
+1707 GMDTATAIHFDKH

-1729 IGVADDRE
+1729 IDVADDRE

-1769 ADARA
+1769 ADTKA

-1785 SARPAPTVAAP
+1785 SARPAPAVAAP

-1827 TIEATPSAP
+1827 TAEATPSAP

>member
-1 MELNATITLAAADL
+1 MDLNTTVTLATDAGAN
-15 TSRDGDSNVCSHGL
+15 TGDGSTTVCNQL

-46 RVDDVSMFNPRSWF
+46 RVDDVGLFNPRSWF
-60 EAVPANITGIFLS
+60 EAMPANITGIFLS

-88 ADGSSAMTDTFGK
+88 ADGSTAMLDSFGK

-125 LVVGTSLWRYI
+125 LVVGTSLWRYV
-136 HNGTIQAFGQRMVA
+136 HNGTVQAFGQRMVA

-170 TPTTLTPYWMV
+170 TPATLTPYWMV
-181 NTTSKYIGDVAGS
+181 TTTSKYIGDVAGS
-194 ASDALVQGFD
+194 ASDALVDRFD
-204 SGGTFLAHDYS
+204 HGGTFLAHDYS
-215 KNATGDL
+215 KNTTGDL
-222 LSCRNYLHQLHLEN
+222 LSCRNYLHELHVLN
-236 STHMKSNGH
+236 QKAAAIDNKSR
-245 ANDTV
+245 DTV

-266 ARTQYGPGV
+266 ARTQYGPGE

-287 RAGATADDMALIT
+287 RAGVTAQ
-300 KYAISNAYDDKQPAG
+300 N
-315 HFSADGDMMAYIPN
+315 MAYITDQAVNDGSNNKANVARGGGLGDAMAWHPD
-329 LWEGAIGTK
+329 LWE
-338 ADQKVANED
+338 ADLDDKDSTKVANED
-347 VGLDRWVTM
+347 VFLDRWVTM
-356 WDVCGFGKQRN
+356 WDVCGYGKQRDN
-367 SLYIR
+367 LYAR
-372 SGWAFVNSVEG
+372 SGWAFVNSIEG
-383 DNRGIDSSGNP
+383 SDRGVDKSGDPSSDKNG
-394 ASDTT
+394 T
-399 DLLTQ
+399 DLVMQ
-404 CRASLTA
+404 CRAAIEAKTDKKDANPNSKLQPSAMSENKTSCPKIGRESVYCREQKGTA
-411 SLTKSKNGEYNKA
+411 SNDFVSMKA
-424 DDKLRPSVMMAG
+424 
-436 AAEDMDAANK
+436 
-446 ACSNMIGSTL
+446 IT
-456 SGAATGGFIGAA
+456 
-468 WGAAKK
+468 
-474 AASCLTT
+474 
-481 NSKAEEHFSTFAALA
+481 
-496 NKFNLSSSE
+496 NKFNIRTDS
-505 NWRTLATLHNNTTDE
+505 NWRSLSQTNNNTTDE
-520 TVINSAIRTLSYQQG
+520 NVINAAKRTLSYQQG

-547 FALSSI
+547 FSLSAI

-613 GSVLGLAASTG
+613 GSVLGLVASTG

-744 AVGTAMAAKDHTE
+744 AVGTAMAAKDRTE

-780 DRDGKPLDG
+780 DRDGQPLDG

-809 QTEEAVRDRF
+809 QAEETVRDRF

-827 LKGEELEKALDE
+827 LKGEELEKALD
-839 RMASDGGRK
+839 
-848 AVADHLRDKHAEDA
+848 
-862 VRDRFRKELEAKGLK
+862 
-877 GGKLEKALD
+877 
-886 AAMASDEGRK
+886 AAMDSDEGRK

-923 RKELEA
+923 SKELEA

-951 EAVSALADKLHD
+951 EAVSALADRLHD

-1016 LARFNHERRVYGD
+1016 LARFNHEQRVYGD

-1111 LAQAQKRIRE
+1111 FAQAQKRIRE

-1143 STLEANVDSIMRAN
+1143 NTLEANVDSIMRAN

-1188 DARTVLDQRMA
+1188 DARAVLDRRMA

-1217 RARARGNV
+1217 RARARANV

-1266 TATQAQM
+1266 AATQAQM

-1344 LMRTGAYADT
+1344 LMRIGAYADT
-1354 ADARAAAIAQ
+1354 ADARADAIAQ
-1364 NRLTTQYVSQG
+1364 NRLTMRYVSQG

-1472 RTAAAHPVAM
+1472 RTAAAHPVVM
-1482 AAATAALASIDL
+1482 AAATAALAPIDL
-1494 PAAVMTAA
+1494 PVTAMAATAA
-1502 AAAAVHTMASPN
+1502 LVSHTLASPN
-1514 GHVRK
+1514 GHVHK

-1528 RKAVAAAREDMTPL
+1528 RKAVAAARENMTPL

-1622 GLASPDTAVGLNR
+1622 GLASPDTAVRLNR

-1663 AYPPAPRGG
+1663 AYPPAPQGG
-1672 LEMREVPAPA
+1672 LEMRKVPAPA

-1729 IGVADDRE
+1729 IDVADDRE

-1758 DAAQAIHDAGG
+1758 DAAQAIHDSGG
-1769 ADARA
+1769 ADAEA
-1774 ALGIIRGAMPR
+1774 ALGFIRGAMPR
-1785 SARPAPTVAAP
+1785 STPARPAPTVAAP

-1801 AASPSAPAAMPPHPV
+1801 AASSSAPAAMPPHPV

-1888 TPKTVHDGPSRPAGG
+1888 TPKTAHDGPSRPAGG

>member
-1 MELNATITLAAADL
+1 MDLNTTVTLAINASANTD
-15 TSRDGDSNVCSHGL
+15 DGSKTVCNQL

-46 RVDDVSMFNPRSWF
+46 RVDDVSLFNPRSWF
-60 EAVPANITGIFLS
+60 ETVPANITGIFLS

-88 ADGSSAMTDTFGK
+88 ADGSAAMLDSFGK

-107 GAVWNSLSDWRIL
+107 GVVWNSLSDWRIL

-136 HNGTIQAFGQRMVA
+136 HNGTVQAFGQRMVA

-170 TPTTLTPYWMV
+170 KPATLTPYWMV
-181 NTTSKYIGDVAGS
+181 TTTSKYIGDVAGS
-194 ASDALVQGFD
+194 ASDALVDKFD
-204 SGGTFLAHDYS
+204 HGGTFLAHDFS

-222 LSCRNYLHQLHLEN
+222 LSCRNYLHELHALN
-236 STHMKSNGH
+236 QKAAAIDNKSR
-245 ANDTV
+245 DTV

-266 ARTQYGPGV
+266 ARTQYGPGE

-287 RAGATADDMALIT
+287 RAGVTAQ
-300 KYAISNAYDDKQPAG
+300 N
-315 HFSADGDMMAYIPN
+315 MAYITDQAVNDGSPN
-329 LWEGAIGTK
+329 KANAWGGGLGDAMAWHPDLWE
-338 ADQKVANED
+338 ADLDDKDSTKVANED
-347 VGLDRWVTM
+347 VFLDRWVTM
-356 WDVCGFGKQRN
+356 WDVCGYDKQRN
-367 SLYIR
+367 DLYAR
-372 SGWAFVNSVEG
+372 SGWAFVNSIEG
-383 DNRGIDSSGNP
+383 SDRGVDKSGDPSSDKNG
-394 ASDTT
+394 T
-399 DLLTQ
+399 DLVMQ
-404 CRASLTA
+404 CRAAIEAKTDKKDANPNSKLQPSTMSESKTSCPKIGREGVYCREQKGTA
-411 SLTKSKNGEYNKA
+411 SNDFVSMKA
-424 DDKLRPSVMMAG
+424 
-436 AAEDMDAANK
+436 
-446 ACSNMIGSTL
+446 IT
-456 SGAATGGFIGAA
+456 
-468 WGAAKK
+468 
-474 AASCLTT
+474 
-481 NSKAEEHFSTFAALA
+481 
-496 NKFNLSSSE
+496 NKFNIRTDS
-505 NWRTLATLHNNTTDE
+505 NWRSLSQTNNNTTDE
-520 TVINSAIRTLSYQQG
+520 NVINAAKRTLSYQQG

-547 FALSSI
+547 FSLAAI

-639 GQGSTTGNTT
+639 GQGSTTGNTM

-680 SGEGLFRM
+680 SGEGLFKM

-721 VKDMLGAAAHGAG
+721 VKDMLGAAAHGAE

-780 DRDGKPLDG
+780 DKDGKPLDG

-799 GGNEAKDGRA
+799 GGNEAKDEKSQA
-809 QTEEAVRDRF
+809 EETVRDRF

-827 LKGEELEKALDE
+827 LKGEELEKALD
-839 RMASDGGRK
+839 
-848 AVADHLRDKHAEDA
+848 
-862 VRDRFRKELEAKGLK
+862 
-877 GGKLEKALD
+877 
-886 AAMASDEGRK
+886 AAMDSDEGRK

-1004 MDSDEAKAAVDD
+1004 MDSDEAKAAVDN
-1016 LARFNHERRVYGD
+1016 LARFNHEQRVYGD
-1029 DIRRAEDAKRAR
+1029 DIRRAEDAKRAQ

-1131 SRTMDADSPDFQ
+1131 SRTMDTDSPDFQ

-1188 DARTVLDQRMA
+1188 DARAVLDQRMA

-1273 DDATDMVRQRLTQQA
+1273 DDATDMVRQHLTQQA

-1441 GAAKAAVMGSGSV
+1441 GAAKAAVMGSRSV
-1454 RTAGAVASAVGAT
+1454 QTAGAVASAVGAT

-1482 AAATAALASIDL
+1482 AAATAALAPIDL
-1494 PAAVMTAA
+1494 PATAMA
-1502 AAAAVHTMASPN
+1502 ATATLASHTLASPN

-1519 AVGFAKPAA
+1519 AVGFAKPIA

-1542 NDGDAMLAVAVP
+1542 NDGGAMLAVAVP
-1554 AVADPMADM
+1554 ATAGPMADM

-1570 APTPAAAPDGRPP
+1570 APTPAATPDGRPP

-1596 DPTTRDGARVIDEAY
+1596 DPATRDGARVIDEAY
-1611 GPGTAAVMDDE
+1611 GPGTAGVMNDE
-1622 GLASPDTAVGLNR
+1622 GLASPDTAVRLNR

-1651 AGYNAAHGAGDS
+1651 AGYNAAHGAEDP

-1707 GMDAATAVHFDKH
+1707 GMDTATAVHFDKH

-1729 IGVADDRE
+1729 IDVADDRE

-1769 ADARA
+1769 ADAKA
-1774 ALGIIRGAMPR
+1774 ALGIIRDAMPR
-1785 SARPAPTVAAP
+1785 SARPAPAP
-1796 QAPRR
+1796 RTPRR
-1801 AASPSAPAAMPPHPV
+1801 AASSSAPAAMPPHPV

-1827 TIEATPSAP
+1827 TAEATPSAP

-1879 MRADMDAAA
+1879 MRVDMDAAA
-1888 TPKTVHDGPSRPAGG
+1888 TPKTVHDEPSRPAGG

>member
-1 MELNATITLAAADL
+1 MDLNTTVTLAMNASANTD
-15 TSRDGDSNVCSHGL
+15 DGSKTVCNQL

-46 RVDDVSMFNPRSWF
+46 RVDDVSLFNPRSWF

-88 ADGSSAMTDTFGK
+88 ADGSAAMLDSFGK

-136 HNGTIQAFGQRMVA
+136 HNGTVQAFGQRMVA
-150 LILGLAMFATVGIA
+150 LVLGLAMFATVGIA

-170 TPTTLTPYWMV
+170 KPATLTPYWMV
-181 NTTSKYIGDVAGS
+181 TTTSKYIGDVAGS
-194 ASDALVQGFD
+194 ASDALVDEFD
-204 SGGTFLAHDYS
+204 HGGTFLAHDFSGS
-215 KNATGDL
+215 KHPTGDL
-222 LSCRNYLHQLHLEN
+222 LSCRNYLHELHVMN
-236 STHMKSNGH
+236 QKTAAIDNKSR
-245 ANDTV
+245 DTV

-266 ARTQYGPGV
+266 ARTQYGPGE

-287 RAGATADDMALIT
+287 RAGVTAQ
-300 KYAISNAYDDKQPAG
+300 N
-315 HFSADGDMMAYIPN
+315 MAYITDQAVNDGSDNKANVAWGGGLGDAMAWHPD
-329 LWEGAIGTK
+329 LWE
-338 ADQKVANED
+338 ADLDDKDSTKVANED
-347 VGLDRWVTM
+347 VFLDRWVTM
-356 WDVCGFGKQRN
+356 WDVCGYGKQRN
-367 SLYIR
+367 NLYAR
-372 SGWAFVNSVEG
+372 SGWAFVNSIEG
-383 DNRGIDSSGNP
+383 SDRGVDKSGDPSSDKNG
-394 ASDTT
+394 T
-399 DLLTQ
+399 DLVMQ
-404 CRASLTA
+404 CRAAIEAKTDKKDANPNSKLQPSTMFENKTSCPKIGRESVYCREQKGTA
-411 SLTKSKNGEYNKA
+411 SNDFVSMKA
-424 DDKLRPSVMMAG
+424 
-436 AAEDMDAANK
+436 
-446 ACSNMIGSTL
+446 IT
-456 SGAATGGFIGAA
+456 
-468 WGAAKK
+468 
-474 AASCLTT
+474 
-481 NSKAEEHFSTFAALA
+481 
-496 NKFNLSSSE
+496 NKFNIRTDS
-505 NWRTLATLHNNTTDE
+505 NWRSLSQTNNNTTDE
-520 TVINSAIRTLSYQQG
+520 NVINAAKRTLSYQQG

-547 FALSSI
+547 FSLAAI

-780 DRDGKPLDG
+780 DKDGKPLDG

-799 GGNEAKDGRA
+799 GGNEAKDERTQA
-809 QTEEAVRDRF
+809 EEAVRDRF

-839 RMASDGGRK
+839 RMASDEGRK

-1004 MDSDEAKAAVDD
+1004 MDSDKAKAAVDD
-1016 LARFNHERRVYGD
+1016 LARFNHEQRVYGD

-1188 DARTVLDQRMA
+1188 DARAVLDQRMA

-1441 GAAKAAVMGSGSV
+1441 GAAKAAVMGSRSV
-1454 RTAGAVASAVGAT
+1454 QTAGAVASAVGAT
-1467 AGAVA
+1467 AEAVA

-1482 AAATAALASIDL
+1482 AAATAALAPIDL
-1494 PAAVMTAA
+1494 PIAAMAATTAFA
-1502 AAAAVHTMASPN
+1502 SHTLASPN

-1519 AVGFAKPAA
+1519 AVEFAKPAA

-1542 NDGDAMLAVAVP
+1542 NDGGAMLAVAVP
-1554 AVADPMADM
+1554 ATAGPMADM

-1570 APTPAAAPDGRPP
+1570 APTPAATPDGRPP

-1596 DPTTRDGARVIDEAY
+1596 DPATRDGARVIDEAY

-1622 GLASPDTAVGLNR
+1622 GLASPDTAVRLNR

-1651 AGYNAAHGAGDS
+1651 AGYNAAHGAEDS

-1672 LEMREVPAPA
+1672 LEMREAPAPA

-1729 IGVADDRE
+1729 IDVADDRE

-1785 SARPAPTVAAP
+1785 SARPAPAVAAP

-1827 TIEATPSAP
+1827 TAEATPSAP

>member
-1 MELNATITLAAADL
+1 MDLNTTVTLAMNASANTD
-15 TSRDGDSNVCSHGL
+15 DGSKTVCNQL

-46 RVDDVSMFNPRSWF
+46 RVDDVSLFNPRSWF

-88 ADGSSAMTDTFGK
+88 ADGSAAMLDSFGK

-170 TPTTLTPYWMV
+170 KPATLTPYWMV
-181 NTTSKYIGDVAGS
+181 TTTSKYIGDVAGS
-194 ASDALVQGFD
+194 ASDTLVDEFD
-204 SGGTFLAHDYS
+204 HGGTFLAHDFSGS
-215 KNATGDL
+215 KHPTGDL
-222 LSCRNYLHQLHLEN
+222 LSCRNYLHELHVLN
-236 STHMKSNGH
+236 QKAAAIDNKSR
-245 ANDTV
+245 DTV

-266 ARTQYGPGV
+266 ARTQYGPGE

-287 RAGATADDMALIT
+287 RAGVTAQ
-300 KYAISNAYDDKQPAG
+300 N
-315 HFSADGDMMAYIPN
+315 MAYITDQAVNDGSDNKANVAWGGGLGDAMAWHPD
-329 LWEGAIGTK
+329 LWE
-338 ADQKVANED
+338 ADLDDKDSTKVANED
-347 VGLDRWVTM
+347 VFLDRWATM
-356 WDVCGFGKQRN
+356 WDVCGYGKQRN
-367 SLYIR
+367 NLYAR
-372 SGWAFVNSVEG
+372 SGWAFVNSIEG
-383 DNRGIDSSGNP
+383 SDRGVDKSGDPSSDKNG
-394 ASDTT
+394 T
-399 DLLTQ
+399 DLVMQ
-404 CRASLTA
+404 CRAAIEAKTDKKDANPNSKLQPSTMFENKTSCPKIGRESVYCREQKGTA
-411 SLTKSKNGEYNKA
+411 SNDFVSMKA
-424 DDKLRPSVMMAG
+424 
-436 AAEDMDAANK
+436 
-446 ACSNMIGSTL
+446 IT
-456 SGAATGGFIGAA
+456 
-468 WGAAKK
+468 
-474 AASCLTT
+474 
-481 NSKAEEHFSTFAALA
+481 
-496 NKFNLSSSE
+496 NKFNIRTDS
-505 NWRTLATLHNNTTDE
+505 NWRSLSQTNNNTTDE
-520 TVINSAIRTLSYQQG
+520 NVINAAKRTLSYQQG

-547 FALSSI
+547 FSLAAI

-649 LFAVASAVLPFVY
+649 LFAVASAVLPFIY

-680 SGEGLFRM
+680 SGEGLFKM

-780 DRDGKPLDG
+780 DKDGKPLDG

-809 QTEEAVRDRF
+809 QAEETVRDRF

-839 RMASDGGRK
+839 RMASDEGRK

-877 GGKLEKALD
+877 GRKLEKALD
-886 AAMASDEGRK
+886 AAMDSDEGRK

-951 EAVSALADKLHD
+951 EAVSALADRLHD

-1016 LARFNHERRVYGD
+1016 LARFNHEQRVYGD
-1029 DIRRAEDAKRAR
+1029 DIRRAEDAKRVR

-1188 DARTVLDQRMA
+1188 DARAVLDQRMA

-1273 DDATDMVRQRLTQQA
+1273 DDASDMVRQRLTQQA

-1434 MSGSGNL
+1434 MSGSGDL
-1441 GAAKAAVMGSGSV
+1441 GAAKAAVMGSRSV
-1454 RTAGAVASAVGAT
+1454 QTAGAVASAVGAT
-1467 AGAVA
+1467 TEAVA

-1482 AAATAALASIDL
+1482 AAATAALAPIDL
-1494 PAAVMTAA
+1494 PIAAMAATTALA
-1502 AAAAVHTMASPN
+1502 SHTLASPN
-1514 GHVRK
+1514 GHVHK
-1519 AVGFAKPAA
+1519 AVEFAKPAA
-1528 RKAVAAAREDMTPL
+1528 RKAVAAARENMTPL
-1542 NDGDAMLAVAVP
+1542 NDGDVMLAVAVP
-1554 AVADPMADM
+1554 ATAGPMADM
-1563 PTMIPRP
+1563 PTMITRP
-1570 APTPAAAPDGRPP
+1570 APTPAAAPDGRSP

-1596 DPTTRDGARVIDEAY
+1596 DPATRDGARVIDEAY

-1622 GLASPDTAVGLNR
+1622 GLASPDTAVRLNR

-1651 AGYNAAHGAGDS
+1651 AGYNAAHGAEDP

-1707 GMDAATAVHFDKH
+1707 GMDTATAVHFDKH

-1729 IGVADDRE
+1729 IDVADDRE

-1769 ADARA
+1769 ADAKA
-1774 ALGIIRGAMPR
+1774 ALGIIRDAMPR
-1785 SARPAPTVAAP
+1785 SARPAPAP
-1796 QAPRR
+1796 RTPRR
-1801 AASPSAPAAMPPHPV
+1801 AASSSAPAAMPPHPV

-1827 TIEATPSAP
+1827 TAEATPSAP

>member
-1 MELNATITLAAADL
+1 MDLNTTVTLAKDAGAN
-15 TSRDGDSNVCSHGL
+15 TGDGSTTVCNQL

-46 RVDDVSMFNPRSWF
+46 RVDDVSLFNPRSWF

-88 ADGSSAMTDTFGK
+88 ADGSTAMLDSFGK

-125 LVVGTSLWRYI
+125 LVVGTSLWRYV
-136 HNGTIQAFGQRMVA
+136 HNGTVQAFGQRMVA

-170 TPTTLTPYWMV
+170 TPATLTPYWMV
-181 NTTSKYIGDVAGS
+181 TTTSKYIGDVAGS
-194 ASDALVQGFD
+194 ASDALVDEFD
-204 SGGTFLAHDYS
+204 HGGTFLAHDYS

-222 LSCRNYLHQLHLEN
+222 LSCRNYLHELHVLN
-236 STHMKSNGH
+236 QKAAAIDNKSR
-245 ANDTV
+245 DTV

-266 ARTQYGPGV
+266 ARTQYGPGE

-287 RAGATADDMALIT
+287 RAGVTAQ
-300 KYAISNAYDDKQPAG
+300 N
-315 HFSADGDMMAYIPN
+315 MAYITDQAVNDGSNNKANVARDDGLGDAMAWHPD
-329 LWEGAIGTK
+329 LWEANLDDKDST
-338 ADQKVANED
+338 KVANED
-347 VGLDRWVTM
+347 VFLDRWVTM
-356 WDVCGFGKQRN
+356 WDVCGYGKQRN
-367 SLYIR
+367 NLYAR
-372 SGWAFVNSVEG
+372 SGWAFVNSIEG
-383 DNRGIDSSGNP
+383 SDRGVDESGAPSSDKNG
-394 ASDTT
+394 T
-399 DLLTQ
+399 DLVMQ
-404 CRASLTA
+404 CRAAIEAKTTKTGGLNSKLQPSTMFENNTSCPKIGREGVYCREQKGTA
-411 SLTKSKNGEYNKA
+411 SDDFVSMKA
-424 DDKLRPSVMMAG
+424 
-436 AAEDMDAANK
+436 
-446 ACSNMIGSTL
+446 IT
-456 SGAATGGFIGAA
+456 
-468 WGAAKK
+468 
-474 AASCLTT
+474 
-481 NSKAEEHFSTFAALA
+481 
-496 NKFNLSSSE
+496 NKFNIRTDS
-505 NWRTLATLHNNTTDE
+505 NWRSLSQTNNNTTDE
-520 TVINSAIRTLSYQQG
+520 NVINAAKRTLSYQQG

-667 YICVNV
+667 YICVNI

-680 SGEGLFRM
+680 SGEGLFKM

-721 VKDMLGAAAHGAG
+721 VRDMLGAAAHGAG

-780 DRDGKPLDG
+780 DKDGQPLDG

-809 QTEEAVRDRF
+809 QAEETVRDRF

-839 RMASDGGRK
+839 RMASDEGRK

-877 GGKLEKALD
+877 GRRLEKALD
-886 AAMASDEGRK
+886 AAMDSDEGRK

-908 DDERTQAEKAVRDRF
+908 DDERTQAEEAVRDRF

-935 RLESAL
+935 RLEGAL

-951 EAVSALADKLHD
+951 EAVSALADRLHD

-1016 LARFNHERRVYGD
+1016 LARYNHEQRVYGD

-1065 SDPVRMEIMRNAH
+1065 SDPVRMEIVRNAH

-1131 SRTMDADSPDFQ
+1131 SQTMDADSPDFQ

-1188 DARTVLDQRMA
+1188 DARAVLDRRMA

-1217 RARARGNV
+1217 RARARANV

-1325 VAAQAAD
+1325 VAAQAAA

-1344 LMRTGAYADT
+1344 LMRTGAYANT

-1364 NRLTTQYVSQG
+1364 NRLTTRYVSQG

-1417 MLAETNAT
+1417 MLAETNST

-1454 RTAGAVASAVGAT
+1454 QTAGRVASAIGAT

-1472 RTAAAHPVAM
+1472 RTAAAHPVVM
-1482 AAATAALASIDL
+1482 AAATAALAPIDL
-1494 PAAVMTAA
+1494 PAAAMTATA
-1502 AAAAVHTMASPN
+1502 ALAVHTMASPN
-1514 GHVRK
+1514 GHVHK
-1519 AVGFAKPAA
+1519 AVGFAKPIA
-1528 RKAVAAAREDMTPL
+1528 RKAVAAAREDMTPP

-1554 AVADPMADM
+1554 ATADPMADM

-1570 APTPAAAPDGRPP
+1570 APTPAAESAGRPP

-1622 GLASPDTAVGLNR
+1622 GLASPDTAVRLNR

-1651 AGYNAAHGAGDS
+1651 AGYNAAHGAEDS
-1663 AYPPAPRGG
+1663 AYPPVPRGG
-1672 LEMREVPAPA
+1672 LEMREAPAPA

-1729 IGVADDRE
+1729 IDVADDRE
-1737 AARVASALGRLGVT
+1737 AAQVASALGRLGT
-1751 GGGDAVA
+1751 T
-1758 DAAQAIHDAGG
+1758 GG
-1769 ADARA
+1769 ADAEA
-1774 ALGIIRGAMPR
+1774 ALDIIR
-1785 SARPAPTVAAP
+1785 
-1796 QAPRR
+1796 
-1801 AASPSAPAAMPPHPV
+1801 
-1816 ETPSAAQSPAS
+1816 
-1827 TIEATPSAP
+1827 
-1836 RSGSAS
+1836 
-1842 RGRHDGASY
+1842 
-1851 AKARSDA
+1851 K
-1858 ARRGGDGSER
+1858 
-1868 PAMASADKATA
+1868 
-1879 MRADMDAAA
+1879 
-1888 TPKTVHDGPSRPAGG
+1888 AGG
-1903 ESAPHEGPAADK
+1903 TAH

>member
-1 MELNATITLAAADL
+1 MDLNTTVTLAMDAGAN
-15 TSRDGDSNVCSHGL
+15 TGDGSTTVCNQL

-46 RVDDVSMFNPRSWF
+46 RVDDVSLFNPRSWF

-88 ADGSSAMTDTFGK
+88 ADGSTAMLDSFGK

-125 LVVGTSLWRYI
+125 LVVGTSLWRYV
-136 HNGTIQAFGQRMVA
+136 HNGTVQAFGQRMVA

-170 TPTTLTPYWMV
+170 TPATLTPYWMV
-181 NTTSKYIGDVAGS
+181 TTTSKYIGDVAGS
-194 ASDALVQGFD
+194 ASDALVDGFD
-204 SGGTFLAHDYS
+204 HGGTFLAHDYS

-222 LSCRNYLHQLHLEN
+222 LSCRNYLHELHVLN
-236 STHMKSNGH
+236 QKAAAIDNKSR
-245 ANDTV
+245 DTV

-266 ARTQYGPGV
+266 ARTQYGPGE
-275 NADQVFCRVPEY
+275 NADQVFCRVSEY
-287 RAGATADDMALIT
+287 RAGVTAQ
-300 KYAISNAYDDKQPAG
+300 N
-315 HFSADGDMMAYIPN
+315 MAYITDQAVNDGSNNKANVAWGGGLGDAMAWHPD
-329 LWEGAIGTK
+329 LWE
-338 ADQKVANED
+338 ADLDDKDSTKVANED
-347 VGLDRWVTM
+347 VFLDRWVTM
-356 WDVCGFGKQRN
+356 WDVCGYGKQRN
-367 SLYIR
+367 NLYAR
-372 SGWAFVNSVEG
+372 SGWAFVNSIEG
-383 DNRGIDSSGNP
+383 SDRGVDESGAPSSDKNG
-394 ASDTT
+394 T
-399 DLLTQ
+399 DLVMQ
-404 CRASLTA
+404 CRAAIEAKTTKTGGLNSKLQPSAMSENKTSCPKIGRESVYCREQKGTA
-411 SLTKSKNGEYNKA
+411 SNDFVSMKA
-424 DDKLRPSVMMAG
+424 
-436 AAEDMDAANK
+436 
-446 ACSNMIGSTL
+446 IT
-456 SGAATGGFIGAA
+456 
-468 WGAAKK
+468 
-474 AASCLTT
+474 
-481 NSKAEEHFSTFAALA
+481 
-496 NKFNLSSSE
+496 NKFNIRTDS
-505 NWRTLATLHNNTTDE
+505 NWRSLSQTNNNTTDE
-520 TVINSAIRTLSYQQG
+520 NVINAAKRTLSYQQG

-547 FALSSI
+547 FSLSSI

-613 GSVLGLAASTG
+613 GSVLGLVASTG

-780 DRDGKPLDG
+780 DKDGKPLDG

-799 GGNEAKDGRA
+799 GGNEAKDGRTQA
-809 QTEEAVRDRF
+809 EETVRDRF

-839 RMASDGGRK
+839 RMASDEGRK

-877 GGKLEKALD
+877 GRKLEKALD
-886 AAMASDEGRK
+886 AAMDSDEGRK

-951 EAVSALADKLHD
+951 EAVSALADRLHD

-1004 MDSDEAKAAVDD
+1004 MDSDEAKAAVDN
-1016 LARFNHERRVYGD
+1016 LARFNHEQRVYGD

-1131 SRTMDADSPDFQ
+1131 SRTMDANSPDFQ
-1143 STLEANVDSIMRAN
+1143 STLESNVDSIMRAN

-1188 DARTVLDQRMA
+1188 DARAVLDRRMA

-1273 DDATDMVRQRLTQQA
+1273 DDATDMVRQRFTEQA

-1332 ARARA
+1332 VRARA

-1344 LMRTGAYADT
+1344 LMRIGAYADT

-1417 MLAETNAT
+1417 MLAETNST
-1425 LRGRFETAR
+1425 LHGRFETAR

-1454 RTAGAVASAVGAT
+1454 RTAGAAASAVGAT

-1472 RTAAAHPVAM
+1472 RTAAAHPVVM
-1482 AAATAALASIDL
+1482 AAATAALAPIDL
-1494 PAAVMTAA
+1494 PVTAMAATAA
-1502 AAAAVHTMASPN
+1502 LVSHTLASPN
-1514 GHVRK
+1514 GHVHK
-1519 AVGFAKPAA
+1519 AVEFAKPAA
-1528 RKAVAAAREDMTPL
+1528 CKAVAAARENMTPL

-1622 GLASPDTAVGLNR
+1622 GLASPDTAVRLNR

-1663 AYPPAPRGG
+1663 AYPPAPQGG
-1672 LEMREVPAPA
+1672 LEMRKVPAPA
-1682 PAEALAAVSSTPAVK
+1682 PAEALSAVSSTPAVK
-1697 AAVEAYAQTT
+1697 AAVEAYAQTID
-1707 GMDAATAVHFDKH
+1707 MDAATAIHFDKH

-1729 IGVADDRE
+1729 IDVADDRE
-1737 AARVASALGRLGVT
+1737 AARVASALGRLGVA

-1758 DAAQAIHDAGG
+1758 NAAQAIHDAGG
-1769 ADARA
+1769 ADAKA
-1774 ALGIIRGAMPR
+1774 ALGIIRDAMPR
-1785 SARPAPTVAAP
+1785 SARPAPAARPVAAT

-1801 AASPSAPAAMPPHPV
+1801 AASSSAPTAMPPRPA
-1816 ETPSAAQSPAS
+1816 ETPLAPQSPAS
-1827 TIEATPSAP
+1827 AAGAMRSDLSEMIQ
-1836 RSGSAS
+1836 RSGNPVMADLAGSSILSVLGVDAMDGMNAPETS
-1842 RGRHDGASY
+1842 KAFYKDPVGTLRANGVPDEEIGELGRLIRGFDG
-1851 AKARSDA
+1851 
-1858 ARRGGDGSER
+1858 ER
-1868 PAMASADKATA
+1868 PSEFEDQV
-1879 MRADMDAAA
+1879 ADM
-1888 TPKTVHDGPSRPAGG
+1888 HRRFMERG
-1903 ESAPHEGPAADK
+1903 

>member
-520 TVINSAIRTLSYQQG
+520 TVVNSAIRTLSYQQG

-547 FALSSI
+547 FSLSSI

-613 GSVLGLAASTG
+613 GSVLGLVASTG

-799 GGNEAKDGRA
+799 GGDGTKDGRA

-827 LKGEELEKALDE
+827 LKG
-839 RMASDGGRK
+839 R
-848 AVADHLRDKHAEDA
+848 
-862 VRDRFRKELEAKGLK
+862 
-877 GGKLEKALD
+877 KLEKALD
-886 AAMASDEGRK
+886 AAMDSDEGRK

-1016 LARFNHERRVYGD
+1016 LARFNHEQRVYGD

-1111 LAQAQKRIRE
+1111 FAQAQKRIRE

-1188 DARTVLDQRMA
+1188 DARAVLDRRMA

-1217 RARARGNV
+1217 RARARANV

-1266 TATQAQM
+1266 AATQAQM

-1472 RTAAAHPVAM
+1472 RTAAAHPVVM
-1482 AAATAALASIDL
+1482 AAATAALAPIDL
-1494 PAAVMTAA
+1494 PVTAMAATAA
-1502 AAAAVHTMASPN
+1502 LVSHTLASPN
-1514 GHVRK
+1514 GHVHK
-1519 AVGFAKPAA
+1519 AVEFAKPAA
-1528 RKAVAAAREDMTPL
+1528 RKAVAAARENMTPL

-1622 GLASPDTAVGLNR
+1622 GLASPDTAVRLNR

-1663 AYPPAPRGG
+1663 AYPPDPQGG

-1729 IGVADDRE
+1729 IDVADDRE

-1816 ETPSAAQSPAS
+1816 ETPSAAQSPSS

-1888 TPKTVHDGPSRPAGG
+1888 TPKTAHDGPSRPAGG

>member
-1 MELNATITLAAADL
+1 MDLNTTVTLAMNASANTD
-15 TSRDGDSNVCSHGL
+15 DGSKTVCNQL

-46 RVDDVSMFNPRSWF
+46 RVDDVSLFNPRSWF

-88 ADGSSAMTDTFGK
+88 ADGSTAMLDSFGK

-170 TPTTLTPYWMV
+170 KPATLTPYWMV
-181 NTTSKYIGDVAGS
+181 TTTSKYIGDVAGS
-194 ASDALVQGFD
+194 ASDALVDGFD
-204 SGGTFLAHDYS
+204 HGGTFLAHDFS

-222 LSCRNYLHQLHLEN
+222 LSCRNYLHELHALN
-236 STHMKSNGH
+236 QKAAAIDNKSR
-245 ANDTV
+245 DTV

-266 ARTQYGPGV
+266 ARTQYGPGG

-287 RAGATADDMALIT
+287 RAGVTAQ
-300 KYAISNAYDDKQPAG
+300 N
-315 HFSADGDMMAYIPN
+315 MAYITDQAVNDGSNNKANVAWGGGLGDAMAWHPD
-329 LWEGAIGTK
+329 LWE
-338 ADQKVANED
+338 ADLDDKDSTKVANED
-347 VGLDRWVTM
+347 VFLDRWVTM
-356 WDVCGFGKQRN
+356 WDVCGYGKQRN
-367 SLYIR
+367 NLYAR
-372 SGWAFVNSVEG
+372 SGWAFVNSIEG
-383 DNRGIDSSGNP
+383 SDRGVDKSGDPSSDKNG
-394 ASDTT
+394 T
-399 DLLTQ
+399 DLVMQ
-404 CRASLTA
+404 CRAAIEAKTTKTGSLNSKLQPSTMSESKTSCPKIGRESVYCREQKGTA
-411 SLTKSKNGEYNKA
+411 SNDFVSMKA
-424 DDKLRPSVMMAG
+424 
-436 AAEDMDAANK
+436 
-446 ACSNMIGSTL
+446 IT
-456 SGAATGGFIGAA
+456 
-468 WGAAKK
+468 
-474 AASCLTT
+474 
-481 NSKAEEHFSTFAALA
+481 
-496 NKFNLSSSE
+496 NKFNIRTDS
-505 NWRTLATLHNNTTDE
+505 NWRSLSQTNNNTTDE
-520 TVINSAIRTLSYQQG
+520 NVINAAKRTLSYQQG

-547 FALSSI
+547 FSLSSI

-613 GSVLGLAASTG
+613 GSVLGLVASTG

-789 EGSKEAEKAA
+789 EGSKEVEKAA

-809 QTEEAVRDRF
+809 QAEETVRDRF

-839 RMASDGGRK
+839 RMASDEGRK

-877 GGKLEKALD
+877 GRRLEKALD
-886 AAMASDEGRK
+886 AAMDSDEGRK

-1016 LARFNHERRVYGD
+1016 LARFNHEQRVYGD

-1111 LAQAQKRIRE
+1111 FAQAQKRIRE

-1131 SRTMDADSPDFQ
+1131 SRTMDTGSPDFQ

-1188 DARTVLDQRMA
+1188 DARAVLDRRMA

-1217 RARARGNV
+1217 RARARANV

-1273 DDATDMVRQRLTQQA
+1273 DDATDMVRQRFTEQA

-1344 LMRTGAYADT
+1344 LMRIGAYADT

-1375 LSGDELNAKVASMM
+1375 LSGDELDAKVASMM

-1417 MLAETNAT
+1417 MLAETNST

-1454 RTAGAVASAVGAT
+1454 RTAGAVASAVGA
-1467 AGAVA
+1467 VA
-1472 RTAAAHPVAM
+1472 RTAAAHPVVM
-1482 AAATAALASIDL
+1482 AAATAALAPIDL
-1494 PAAVMTAA
+1494 PVTAMAATAA
-1502 AAAAVHTMASPN
+1502 LVSHTLASPN
-1514 GHVRK
+1514 GHVHK
-1519 AVGFAKPAA
+1519 AVEFAKPAA
-1528 RKAVAAAREDMTPL
+1528 RKAVAAARENMTPL

-1622 GLASPDTAVGLNR
+1622 GLASPDTAVRLNR

-1663 AYPPAPRGG
+1663 AYPPAPQGG
-1672 LEMREVPAPA
+1672 LEMRKVPAPA

-1729 IGVADDRE
+1729 IDVADDRE

-1769 ADARA
+1769 ADAEA
-1774 ALGIIRGAMPR
+1774 ALGFIRGAMPR
-1785 SARPAPTVAAP
+1785 STPARPAPTVAAP

-1801 AASPSAPAAMPPHPV
+1801 AASSSAPAAMPPHPV

-1888 TPKTVHDGPSRPAGG
+1888 TPKTAHDGPSRPAGG

>member
-73 IGNNLWA
+73 VGNNLWA

-120 SMAII
+120 SVAII
-125 LVVGTSLWRYI
+125 LVVGVSLWRYI
-136 HNGTIQAFGQRMVA
+136 HNGTVQAFGQRMVA
-150 LILGLAMFATVGIA
+150 LVLGLAMFSTVGIA

-170 TPTTLTPYWMV
+170 TPATLTPYWMV

-446 ACSNMIGSTL
+446 ACSNMTGSIL

-481 NSKAEEHFSTFAALA
+481 NSKAEDHFTTFAALA

-680 SGEGLFRM
+680 SGEGLFKM

-706 GGAAGAIGAAMGGGG
+706 GGAAGAIGAAKGGGG

-780 DRDGKPLDG
+780 DKDGKPLDG

-799 GGNEAKDGRA
+799 GGNEAKDEKSQA
-809 QTEEAVRDRF
+809 EETVRDRF

-839 RMASDGGRK
+839 RMASDEGRK
-848 AVADHLRDKHAEDA
+848 AVANHLRDKHAEDA

-908 DDERTQAEKAVRDRF
+908 DDERAQAEKAVRDRF

-963 EAGITDAERD
+963 EADITDAERD

-1016 LARFNHERRVYGD
+1016 LARFNHEQRVYGD

-1058 QVEAMMA
+1058 QVEAIMA

-1111 LAQAQKRIRE
+1111 FAQAQKRIRE

-1131 SRTMDADSPDFQ
+1131 SRTMDANSPDFQ
-1143 STLEANVDSIMRAN
+1143 NTLEANVDSIMRAN

-1188 DARTVLDQRMA
+1188 DARAVLDRRMA

-1217 RARARGNV
+1217 RARARANV

-1266 TATQAQM
+1266 AATQAQM
-1273 DDATDMVRQRLTQQA
+1273 DDATDMVRQRLAQQA

-1344 LMRTGAYADT
+1344 LMRIGAYADT

-1441 GAAKAAVMGSGSV
+1441 GAA
-1454 RTAGAVASAVGAT
+1454 
-1467 AGAVA
+1467 
-1472 RTAAAHPVAM
+1472 HPVVM
-1482 AAATAALASIDL
+1482 AAATAALAPIDL
-1494 PAAVMTAA
+1494 PVTAMAATAA
-1502 AAAAVHTMASPN
+1502 LVSHTLASPN
-1514 GHVRK
+1514 GHVHK
-1519 AVGFAKPAA
+1519 AVEFAKPAA

-1622 GLASPDTAVGLNR
+1622 GLASPDTAVRLNR

-1663 AYPPAPRGG
+1663 AYPPAPQGG
-1672 LEMREVPAPA
+1672 LEMRKVPAPA

-1697 AAVEAYAQTT
+1697 AAVEAYAQTID
-1707 GMDAATAVHFDKH
+1707 MDAATAIHFDKH

-1729 IGVADDRE
+1729 IDVADDRE

-1758 DAAQAIHDAGG
+1758 NAAQAIHDAGG
-1769 ADARA
+1769 ADAKTT
-1774 ALGIIRGAMPR
+1774 LGIIRDAMPR
-1785 SARPAPTVAAP
+1785 STPARPAPTVAAP

-1801 AASPSAPAAMPPHPV
+1801 AASSSAPAAMPPHPV

-1888 TPKTVHDGPSRPAGG
+1888 TPKTAHDGPSRPAGG

>member
-120 SMAII
+120 SVAII
-125 LVVGTSLWRYI
+125 LVVGVSLWRYI
-136 HNGTIQAFGQRMVA
+136 HNGTVQAFGQRMVA
-150 LILGLAMFATVGIA
+150 LVLGLAMFSTVGIA

-170 TPTTLTPYWMV
+170 TPATLTPYWMV

-287 RAGATADDMALIT
+287 RAGATADDIALIT

-424 DDKLRPSVMMAG
+424 DGKLRPSVMMAG

-547 FALSSI
+547 FSLSSI

-613 GSVLGLAASTG
+613 GSVLGLVASTG

-799 GGNEAKDGRA
+799 GGDGTKDGRA

-839 RMASDGGRK
+839 R
-848 AVADHLRDKHAEDA
+848 
-862 VRDRFRKELEAKGLK
+862 
-877 GGKLEKALD
+877 
-886 AAMASDEGRK
+886 MASDEGRK

-1016 LARFNHERRVYGD
+1016 LARFNHEQRVYGD

-1104 YKPDAAE
+1104 YKPDTAE

-1131 SRTMDADSPDFQ
+1131 SRTMDANSPDFQ

-1188 DARTVLDQRMA
+1188 DARAVLDRRMA

-1266 TATQAQM
+1266 AATQAQM

-1364 NRLTTQYVSQG
+1364 NRLATRYVSQG

-1417 MLAETNAT
+1417 MLAETNST

-1441 GAAKAAVMGSGSV
+1441 GAAKAAVMGSRSV
-1454 RTAGAVASAVGAT
+1454 QTAGAVASAVGAT

-1482 AAATAALASIDL
+1482 AAATAALAPIDL
-1494 PAAVMTAA
+1494 PATAMAATAA
-1502 AAAAVHTMASPN
+1502 LASHTLAGPN

-1528 RKAVAAAREDMTPL
+1528 RKAVAAARENMTPL

-1583 AFVPPS
+1583 AFVRPS

-1622 GLASPDTAVGLNR
+1622 GLASPDTAVRLNR

-1651 AGYNAAHGAGDS
+1651 AGYNAAHGAEDS
-1663 AYPPAPRGG
+1663 VYAPAPRGG
-1672 LEMREVPAPA
+1672 LETRAVPAPA

-1707 GMDAATAVHFDKH
+1707 GMDTATAVHFDKH

-1729 IGVADDRE
+1729 IDVADDRE

-1769 ADARA
+1769 ADAEA
-1774 ALGIIRGAMPR
+1774 ALGFIRGAMPR
-1785 SARPAPTVAAP
+1785 STPARPAPTVAAP

-1801 AASPSAPAAMPPHPV
+1801 AASSSAPAAMPPHPV

-1888 TPKTVHDGPSRPAGG
+1888 TPKTAHDGPSRPAGG

>member
-1 MELNATITLAAADL
+1 MDLNTTVTLAMDAGAN
-15 TSRDGDSNVCSHGL
+15 TGDGSTTVCNQL

-46 RVDDVSMFNPRSWF
+46 RVDDVSLFNPRSWF

-88 ADGSSAMTDTFGK
+88 ADGSTAMLDSFGK

-125 LVVGTSLWRYI
+125 LVVGTSLWRYV
-136 HNGTIQAFGQRMVA
+136 HNGTVQAFGQRMVA

-170 TPTTLTPYWMV
+170 TPATLTPYWMV
-181 NTTSKYIGDVAGS
+181 TTTSKYIGDVAGS
-194 ASDALVQGFD
+194 ASDALVDGFD
-204 SGGTFLAHDYS
+204 HGGTFLAHDYS

-222 LSCRNYLHQLHLEN
+222 LSCRNYLHELHVLN
-236 STHMKSNGH
+236 QKAAAIDNKSR
-245 ANDTV
+245 DTV

-266 ARTQYGPGV
+266 ARTQYGPGE
-275 NADQVFCRVPEY
+275 NADQVFCRVSEY
-287 RAGATADDMALIT
+287 RAGVTAQ
-300 KYAISNAYDDKQPAG
+300 N
-315 HFSADGDMMAYIPN
+315 MAYITDQAVNDGSNNKANVAWGGGLGDAMAWHPD
-329 LWEGAIGTK
+329 LWE
-338 ADQKVANED
+338 ADLDDKDSTKVANED
-347 VGLDRWVTM
+347 VFLDRWVTM
-356 WDVCGFGKQRN
+356 WDVCGYGKQRN
-367 SLYIR
+367 NLYAR
-372 SGWAFVNSVEG
+372 SGWAFVNSIEG
-383 DNRGIDSSGNP
+383 SDRGVDESGAPSSDKNG
-394 ASDTT
+394 T
-399 DLLTQ
+399 DLVMQ
-404 CRASLTA
+404 CRAAIEAKTTKTGGLNSKLQPSAMSENKTSCPKIGRESVYCREQKGTA
-411 SLTKSKNGEYNKA
+411 SNDFVSMKA
-424 DDKLRPSVMMAG
+424 
-436 AAEDMDAANK
+436 
-446 ACSNMIGSTL
+446 IT
-456 SGAATGGFIGAA
+456 
-468 WGAAKK
+468 
-474 AASCLTT
+474 
-481 NSKAEEHFSTFAALA
+481 
-496 NKFNLSSSE
+496 NKFNIRTDS
-505 NWRTLATLHNNTTDE
+505 NWRSLSQTNNNTTDE
-520 TVINSAIRTLSYQQG
+520 NVINAAKRTLSYQQG

-547 FALSSI
+547 FSLSSI

-613 GSVLGLAASTG
+613 GSVLGLVASTG

-780 DRDGKPLDG
+780 DKDGKPLDG

-799 GGNEAKDGRA
+799 GGNEAKDGRTQA
-809 QTEEAVRDRF
+809 EETVRDRF

-839 RMASDGGRK
+839 RMASDEGRK
-848 AVADHLRDKHAEDA
+848 AVADHLRDKHAED
-862 VRDRFRKELEAKGLK
+862 
-877 GGKLEKALD
+877 
-886 AAMASDEGRK
+886 
-896 AVDDLKYGSKPS
+896 
-908 DDERTQAEKAVRDRF
+908 AVRDRF

-951 EAVSALADKLHD
+951 EAVSALADRLHD

-1004 MDSDEAKAAVDD
+1004 MDSDEAKAAVDN
-1016 LARFNHERRVYGD
+1016 LARFNHEQRVYGD

-1131 SRTMDADSPDFQ
+1131 SRTMDANSPDFQ
-1143 STLEANVDSIMRAN
+1143 STLESNVDSIMRAN

-1188 DARTVLDQRMA
+1188 DARAVLDRRMA

-1273 DDATDMVRQRLTQQA
+1273 DDATDMVRQRFTEQA

-1332 ARARA
+1332 VRARA

-1344 LMRTGAYADT
+1344 LMRIGAYADT

-1417 MLAETNAT
+1417 MLAETNST
-1425 LRGRFETAR
+1425 LHGRFETAR

-1454 RTAGAVASAVGAT
+1454 RTAGAAASAVGAT

-1472 RTAAAHPVAM
+1472 RTAAAHPVVM
-1482 AAATAALASIDL
+1482 AAATAALAPIDL
-1494 PAAVMTAA
+1494 PVTAMAATAA
-1502 AAAAVHTMASPN
+1502 LVSHTLASPN
-1514 GHVRK
+1514 GHVHK
-1519 AVGFAKPAA
+1519 AVEFAKPAA
-1528 RKAVAAAREDMTPL
+1528 RKAVAAARENMTPL

-1622 GLASPDTAVGLNR
+1622 GLASPDTAVRLNR

-1663 AYPPAPRGG
+1663 AYPPAPQGG
-1672 LEMREVPAPA
+1672 LEMRKVPAPA
-1682 PAEALAAVSSTPAVK
+1682 PAEALSAVSSTPAVK
-1697 AAVEAYAQTT
+1697 AAVEAYAQTID
-1707 GMDAATAVHFDKH
+1707 MDAATAIHFDKH

-1729 IGVADDRE
+1729 IDVADDRE
-1737 AARVASALGRLGVT
+1737 AARVASALGRLGVA

-1758 DAAQAIHDAGG
+1758 NAAQAIHDAGG
-1769 ADARA
+1769 ADAKA
-1774 ALGIIRGAMPR
+1774 ALGIIRDAMPR
-1785 SARPAPTVAAP
+1785 SARPAPAARPVAAT

-1801 AASPSAPAAMPPHPV
+1801 AASSSAPTAMPPRPA
-1816 ETPSAAQSPAS
+1816 ETPLAPQSPAS
-1827 TIEATPSAP
+1827 AAGAMRSDLSEMIQ
-1836 RSGSAS
+1836 RSGNPVMADLAGSSILSVLGVDAMDGMNAPETS
-1842 RGRHDGASY
+1842 KAFYKDPVGTLRANGVPDEEIGELGRLIRGFDG
-1851 AKARSDA
+1851 
-1858 ARRGGDGSER
+1858 ER
-1868 PAMASADKATA
+1868 PSEFEDQV
-1879 MRADMDAAA
+1879 ADM
-1888 TPKTVHDGPSRPAGG
+1888 HRRFMERG
-1903 ESAPHEGPAADK
+1903 

>member
-1 MELNATITLAAADL
+1 MDLNTTVTLAMNARANTD
-15 TSRDGDSNVCSHGL
+15 DGSKTVCNQL

-46 RVDDVSMFNPRSWF
+46 RVDDVSLFNPRSWF

-88 ADGSSAMTDTFGK
+88 ADGSAAMLDSFGK

-170 TPTTLTPYWMV
+170 KPATLTPYWMV
-181 NTTSKYIGDVAGS
+181 TTTSKYIGDVAGS
-194 ASDALVQGFD
+194 ASDTLVDEFD
-204 SGGTFLAHDYS
+204 HGGTFLAHDFSGS
-215 KNATGDL
+215 KHPTGDL
-222 LSCRNYLHQLHLEN
+222 LSCRNYLHELHVLN
-236 STHMKSNGH
+236 QKAAAIDNKSR
-245 ANDTV
+245 DTV

-266 ARTQYGPGV
+266 ARTQYGPGE

-287 RAGATADDMALIT
+287 RAGVTAQ
-300 KYAISNAYDDKQPAG
+300 N
-315 HFSADGDMMAYIPN
+315 MAYITDQAVKDGSDNKANVDWGGGLGDAMAWHPD
-329 LWEGAIGTK
+329 LWE
-338 ADQKVANED
+338 ADLDDKDSTKVANED
-347 VGLDRWVTM
+347 VFLDRWATM
-356 WDVCGFGKQRN
+356 WDVCGYGKQRN
-367 SLYIR
+367 NLYAR
-372 SGWAFVNSVEG
+372 SGWAFVNSIEG
-383 DNRGIDSSGNP
+383 SDRGVDKSGDPSSDKNG
-394 ASDTT
+394 T
-399 DLLTQ
+399 DLVMQ
-404 CRASLTA
+404 CRAAIEAKTDKKDANPNSKLQPSTMFENKTSCPKIGRESVYCREQKGTA
-411 SLTKSKNGEYNKA
+411 SNDFVSMKA
-424 DDKLRPSVMMAG
+424 
-436 AAEDMDAANK
+436 
-446 ACSNMIGSTL
+446 IT
-456 SGAATGGFIGAA
+456 
-468 WGAAKK
+468 
-474 AASCLTT
+474 
-481 NSKAEEHFSTFAALA
+481 
-496 NKFNLSSSE
+496 NKFNIRTDS
-505 NWRTLATLHNNTTDE
+505 NWRSLSQTNNNTTDE
-520 TVINSAIRTLSYQQG
+520 NVINAAKRTLSYQQG

-547 FALSSI
+547 FSLAAI

-649 LFAVASAVLPFVY
+649 LFAVASAVLPFIY

-680 SGEGLFRM
+680 SGEGLFKM

-780 DRDGKPLDG
+780 DKDGKPLDG

-799 GGNEAKDGRA
+799 GGDGTKDGRA
-809 QTEEAVRDRF
+809 RTEEAVRDRF

-839 RMASDGGRK
+839 RMASDEGRK

-908 DDERTQAEKAVRDRF
+908 DDERTQAEEAVRDRF

-1016 LARFNHERRVYGD
+1016 LARFNHGQRVYGD
-1029 DIRRAEDAKRAR
+1029 DIRRAEDAKRAQ

-1131 SRTMDADSPDFQ
+1131 SRTMDTDSPDFQ

-1188 DARTVLDQRMA
+1188 DARAVLDRRMA

-1266 TATQAQM
+1266 AATQAQM

-1311 RAAVRAQ
+1311 RAAVQAQ

-1364 NRLTTQYVSQG
+1364 NRLATQYVSQG

-1389 ADPTVKARMKADAD
+1389 ADPTVKACMKADAD

-1434 MSGSGNL
+1434 MSGAGSL
-1441 GAAKAAVMGSGSV
+1441 GAAKAAVMGSRSV
-1454 RTAGAVASAVGAT
+1454 QTAGAVAPAVGAT

-1482 AAATAALASIDL
+1482 AAATAALAPIDL
-1494 PAAVMTAA
+1494 PIAAMAATTALA
-1502 AAAAVHTMASPN
+1502 SHTLASPN

-1554 AVADPMADM
+1554 ATAGPMADM

-1570 APTPAAAPDGRPP
+1570 APTPAATPDGRPP

-1596 DPTTRDGARVIDEAY
+1596 DPATRDGARVIDEAY

-1622 GLASPDTAVGLNR
+1622 GLASPDTAVRLNR

-1663 AYPPAPRGG
+1663 AYPPVPRGG

-1729 IGVADDRE
+1729 IDVADDRE

-1769 ADARA
+1769 ADAKA
-1774 ALGIIRGAMPR
+1774 ALGIIHGAMPR
-1785 SARPAPTVAAP
+1785 STPARPAPTVAAP

-1801 AASPSAPAAMPPHPV
+1801 AASSSAPAAMPPHPV

-1827 TIEATPSAP
+1827 TVETTPSAP

-1842 RGRHDGASY
+1842 RGRHDGVSY

-1888 TPKTVHDGPSRPAGG
+1888 TPKTAHDGPSKPAGG

>member
-1 MELNATITLAAADL
+1 MDLNTTVTLAKDAGAN
-15 TSRDGDSNVCSHGL
+15 TGDGSTTVCNQL

-46 RVDDVSMFNPRSWF
+46 RVDDVGLFNPRSWF

-88 ADGSSAMTDTFGK
+88 ADGSTAMLDSFGK

-125 LVVGTSLWRYI
+125 LVVGTSLWRYV
-136 HNGTIQAFGQRMVA
+136 HNGTVQAFRQRMVA

-170 TPTTLTPYWMV
+170 TPATLTPYWMV
-181 NTTSKYIGDVAGS
+181 TTTSKYIGDVAGS
-194 ASDALVQGFD
+194 ASDALVDEFD
-204 SGGTFLAHDYS
+204 HGGTFLAHDYS
-215 KNATGDL
+215 KNTTGDL
-222 LSCRNYLHQLHLEN
+222 LSCRNYLHELHALN
-236 STHMKSNGH
+236 QKAAAIDNKSR
-245 ANDTV
+245 DTV

-266 ARTQYGPGV
+266 ARTQYGPGE

-287 RAGATADDMALIT
+287 RAGVTAQ
-300 KYAISNAYDDKQPAG
+300 N
-315 HFSADGDMMAYIPN
+315 MAYITDQAVNDGSNNKANMARDGGLGDAMAWHPD
-329 LWEGAIGTK
+329 LWE
-338 ADQKVANED
+338 ADLDDRDSTKVANED
-347 VGLDRWVTM
+347 VSLDRWVTM
-356 WDVCGFGKQRN
+356 WDVCGYGKQRN
-367 SLYIR
+367 NLYAR
-372 SGWAFVNSVEG
+372 SGWAFVNSIEG
-383 DNRGIDSSGNP
+383 SDRGVDESGAPSSDKNG
-394 ASDTT
+394 T
-399 DLLTQ
+399 DLVMQ
-404 CRASLTA
+404 CRAAIEAKTTKTGGLNSKLQPSAMSENKTSCPKIGRESVYCREQKGTA
-411 SLTKSKNGEYNKA
+411 SNDFVSMKA
-424 DDKLRPSVMMAG
+424 
-436 AAEDMDAANK
+436 
-446 ACSNMIGSTL
+446 IT
-456 SGAATGGFIGAA
+456 
-468 WGAAKK
+468 
-474 AASCLTT
+474 
-481 NSKAEEHFSTFAALA
+481 
-496 NKFNLSSSE
+496 NKFNIRTDS
-505 NWRTLATLHNNTTDE
+505 NWRSLSQTNNNTTDE
-520 TVINSAIRTLSYQQG
+520 NVINAAKRTLSYQQG

-547 FALSSI
+547 FSLSSI

-613 GSVLGLAASTG
+613 GSVLGLVASTG

-639 GQGSTTGNTT
+639 GQGSTTGDTT

-799 GGNEAKDGRA
+799 GGDGTKDGRA

-827 LKGEELEKALDE
+827 LKG
-839 RMASDGGRK
+839 R
-848 AVADHLRDKHAEDA
+848 
-862 VRDRFRKELEAKGLK
+862 
-877 GGKLEKALD
+877 KLEKALD
-886 AAMASDEGRK
+886 AAMDSDEGRK

-1016 LARFNHERRVYGD
+1016 LARFNHEQRVYGD

-1131 SRTMDADSPDFQ
+1131 SRTMDANSPDFQ

-1188 DARTVLDQRMA
+1188 DARAALDRRMA

-1273 DDATDMVRQRLTQQA
+1273 DDATDMVRQRFTEQA

-1325 VAAQAAD
+1325 VVAQAAD

-1364 NRLTTQYVSQG
+1364 NRLATQYVSQG

-1472 RTAAAHPVAM
+1472 RTAAAHPVVM
-1482 AAATAALASIDL
+1482 AAATAALAPIDL
-1494 PAAVMTAA
+1494 PATAMAATAA
-1502 AAAAVHTMASPN
+1502 LASHTLASPN
-1514 GHVRK
+1514 GHIHK
-1519 AVGFAKPAA
+1519 AVGFAKPIA

-1554 AVADPMADM
+1554 ATADPMADM
-1563 PTMIPRP
+1563 PTTIPRP

-1596 DPTTRDGARVIDEAY
+1596 DPATRDGARVIDEAY

-1622 GLASPDTAVGLNR
+1622 GLASPDTAVRLNR

-1651 AGYNAAHGAGDS
+1651 AGYNAAHGAEDP

-1672 LEMREVPAPA
+1672 LEMRKVPAPA

-1729 IGVADDRE
+1729 IDVADDRE

-1769 ADARA
+1769 ADAEA
-1774 ALGIIRGAMPR
+1774 ALGFIRGAMPR
-1785 SARPAPTVAAP
+1785 STPARPAPTVAAP

-1801 AASPSAPAAMPPHPV
+1801 AASSSAPAAMPPHPV

-1888 TPKTVHDGPSRPAGG
+1888 TPKTAHDGPSRPAGG

>member
-1 MELNATITLAAADL
+1 MDLNTTATLAMDAGAN
-15 TSRDGDSNVCSHGL
+15 TGDGSTTVCNQL

-46 RVDDVSMFNPRSWF
+46 RVDDVGLFNPRSWF

-88 ADGSSAMTDTFGK
+88 ADGSTAMLDSFGK

-125 LVVGTSLWRYI
+125 LVVGTSLWRYV
-136 HNGTIQAFGQRMVA
+136 HNGTVQAFGQRMVA

-170 TPTTLTPYWMV
+170 TPATLTPYWMV
-181 NTTSKYIGDVAGS
+181 TTTSKYIGDVAGS
-194 ASDALVQGFD
+194 ASDALVDGFD
-204 SGGTFLAHDYS
+204 HGGTFLAHDYS

-222 LSCRNYLHQLHLEN
+222 LSCRNYLHELHALN
-236 STHMKSNGH
+236 QKAAAIDNKSR
-245 ANDTV
+245 DTV

-266 ARTQYGPGV
+266 ARTQYGPGE

-287 RAGATADDMALIT
+287 RAGVTAQ
-300 KYAISNAYDDKQPAG
+300 N
-315 HFSADGDMMAYIPN
+315 MAYITDQAVNDGSNNKANVAWGGGLGDAMAWHPD
-329 LWEGAIGTK
+329 LWE
-338 ADQKVANED
+338 ADLDDKDSTKVANED
-347 VGLDRWVTM
+347 VFLDRWVTM
-356 WDVCGFGKQRN
+356 WDVCGYGKQRN
-367 SLYIR
+367 NLYAR
-372 SGWAFVNSVEG
+372 SGWAFVNSIEG
-383 DNRGIDSSGNP
+383 SDRGVDESGAPSSDKNG
-394 ASDTT
+394 T
-399 DLLTQ
+399 DLVMQ
-404 CRASLTA
+404 CRAAIEAKTTKTGGLNSKLQPSAMSENKTSCPKIGRESVYCREQKGTA
-411 SLTKSKNGEYNKA
+411 SNDFVSMKA
-424 DDKLRPSVMMAG
+424 
-436 AAEDMDAANK
+436 
-446 ACSNMIGSTL
+446 IT
-456 SGAATGGFIGAA
+456 
-468 WGAAKK
+468 
-474 AASCLTT
+474 
-481 NSKAEEHFSTFAALA
+481 
-496 NKFNLSSSE
+496 NKFNIRTDS
-505 NWRTLATLHNNTTDE
+505 NWRSLSQTNNNTTDE
-520 TVINSAIRTLSYQQG
+520 NVINAAKRTLSYQQG

-547 FALSSI
+547 FSLSSI

-613 GSVLGLAASTG
+613 GSVLGLVASTG

-706 GGAAGAIGAAMGGGG
+706 GGAAGAIGAAMGGG

-799 GGNEAKDGRA
+799 GGDGTKDGRA

-839 RMASDGGRK
+839 RMASDEGRK

-877 GGKLEKALD
+877 GRKLEKALD
-886 AAMASDEGRK
+886 AAIDSDEGRK

-1016 LARFNHERRVYGD
+1016 LARFNHEQRVYGD

-1111 LAQAQKRIRE
+1111 FAQAQKRIRE

-1131 SRTMDADSPDFQ
+1131 SRTMDANSPDFQ
-1143 STLEANVDSIMRAN
+1143 NTLEANVDSIMRAN

-1188 DARTVLDQRMA
+1188 DARAVLDRRMA

-1217 RARARGNV
+1217 RARARANV

-1266 TATQAQM
+1266 AATQAQM

-1344 LMRTGAYADT
+1344 LMRIGAYADT

-1417 MLAETNAT
+1417 MLAETNST
-1425 LRGRFETAR
+1425 LHGRFETAR

-1472 RTAAAHPVAM
+1472 RTAAAHPVVM
-1482 AAATAALASIDL
+1482 AAATAALAPIDL
-1494 PAAVMTAA
+1494 PVTAMAATAA
-1502 AAAAVHTMASPN
+1502 LVSHTLASPN
-1514 GHVRK
+1514 GHVHK
-1519 AVGFAKPAA
+1519 AVEFAKPAA
-1528 RKAVAAAREDMTPL
+1528 RKAVAAARENMTPL

-1622 GLASPDTAVGLNR
+1622 GLASPDTAVRLNR

-1663 AYPPAPRGG
+1663 AYPPAPQGG
-1672 LEMREVPAPA
+1672 LEMRKVPAPA

-1729 IGVADDRE
+1729 IDVADDRE

-1769 ADARA
+1769 ADAEA
-1774 ALGIIRGAMPR
+1774 ALGFIRGAMPR
-1785 SARPAPTVAAP
+1785 STPARPAPTVAAP

-1801 AASPSAPAAMPPHPV
+1801 AASSSAPAAMPPHPV

-1888 TPKTVHDGPSRPAGG
+1888 TPKTAHDGPSRPAGG

>member
-1 MELNATITLAAADL
+1 MDLNTTVTLAMNASANTD
-15 TSRDGDSNVCSHGL
+15 DGSKTVCNQL

-46 RVDDVSMFNPRSWF
+46 RVDDVSLFNPRSWF

-88 ADGSSAMTDTFGK
+88 ADGSAAMLDSFGK

-170 TPTTLTPYWMV
+170 KPATLTPYWMV
-181 NTTSKYIGDVAGS
+181 TTTSKYIGDVAGS
-194 ASDALVQGFD
+194 ASDALVDEFD
-204 SGGTFLAHDYS
+204 HGGTFLAHDFS

-222 LSCRNYLHQLHLEN
+222 LSCRNYLHELHALN
-236 STHMKSNGH
+236 QKAAAIDNKSR
-245 ANDTV
+245 DTV

-266 ARTQYGPGV
+266 ARTQYGPGE

-287 RAGATADDMALIT
+287 RAGVTAQ
-300 KYAISNAYDDKQPAG
+300 N
-315 HFSADGDMMAYIPN
+315 MAYITDQAVNDGSPN
-329 LWEGAIGTK
+329 KANVAWGGGLGDAMAWHPDLWE
-338 ADQKVANED
+338 ADLDDKDSTKVANED
-347 VGLDRWVTM
+347 VFLDRWVTM
-356 WDVCGFGKQRN
+356 WDVCGYGKQRN
-367 SLYIR
+367 NLYAR
-372 SGWAFVNSVEG
+372 SGWAFVNSIEG
-383 DNRGIDSSGNP
+383 SDRGVDKSGDPSSDKNG
-394 ASDTT
+394 T
-399 DLLTQ
+399 DLVMQ
-404 CRASLTA
+404 CRAAIEAKTDKKDANPNSKLQPSTMFESKTSCPKIGRESVYCREQKGTA
-411 SLTKSKNGEYNKA
+411 SNDFVSMKA
-424 DDKLRPSVMMAG
+424 
-436 AAEDMDAANK
+436 
-446 ACSNMIGSTL
+446 IT
-456 SGAATGGFIGAA
+456 
-468 WGAAKK
+468 
-474 AASCLTT
+474 
-481 NSKAEEHFSTFAALA
+481 
-496 NKFNLSSSE
+496 NKFNIRTDS
-505 NWRTLATLHNNTTDE
+505 NWRSLSQTNNNTTDE
-520 TVINSAIRTLSYQQG
+520 NVINAAKRTLSYQQG

-547 FALSSI
+547 FSLAAI

-599 VVNAAKRVGGMCAA
+599 VANAAKRVGGMCAA

-780 DRDGKPLDG
+780 DKDDKPLDG

-799 GGNEAKDGRA
+799 GGNEAKDEKS
-809 QTEEAVRDRF
+809 QTEE
-819 RKELEAKG
+819 
-827 LKGEELEKALDE
+827 
-839 RMASDGGRK
+839 
-848 AVADHLRDKHAEDA
+848 
-862 VRDRFRKELEAKGLK
+862 
-877 GGKLEKALD
+877 
-886 AAMASDEGRK
+886 
-896 AVDDLKYGSKPS
+896 
-908 DDERTQAEKAVRDRF
+908 AVRDRF

-1004 MDSDEAKAAVDD
+1004 MDSDKAKAAVDD
-1016 LARFNHERRVYGD
+1016 LARFNHEQRVYGD

-1104 YKPDAAE
+1104 YKPDTAE

-1188 DARTVLDQRMA
+1188 DARAVLDQRMA

-1354 ADARAAAIAQ
+1354 ADARAAAITQ

-1441 GAAKAAVMGSGSV
+1441 GAAKAAVMGSRSV
-1454 RTAGAVASAVGAT
+1454 QTAGAVASAVGAT
-1467 AGAVA
+1467 TEAVA

-1482 AAATAALASIDL
+1482 AAATAALAPIDL
-1494 PAAVMTAA
+1494 PVTAMAATAA
-1502 AAAAVHTMASPN
+1502 LASHTLAGPN

-1519 AVGFAKPAA
+1519 AVEFAKPIA

-1542 NDGDAMLAVAVP
+1542 NDGGAMLAVAVP
-1554 AVADPMADM
+1554 ATAGPMADM

-1570 APTPAAAPDGRPP
+1570 APTPAAASDGRPP
-1583 AFVPPS
+1583 AFIPPS

-1596 DPTTRDGARVIDEAY
+1596 DPATRDGARVIDEAY
-1611 GPGTAAVMDDE
+1611 GPGTAAVMNDE
-1622 GLASPDTAVGLNR
+1622 GLASPDTAVRLNH

-1651 AGYNAAHGAGDS
+1651 AGYNAAHGAEDP

-1672 LEMREVPAPA
+1672 LEMRKVPAPA

-1707 GMDAATAVHFDKH
+1707 GMDTATAIHFDKH

-1729 IGVADDRE
+1729 IDVADDRE

-1758 DAAQAIHDAGG
+1758 DAAQAVHDAGG
-1769 ADARA
+1769 ADAKA

-1785 SARPAPTVAAP
+1785 SARPAPAVAAP

-1827 TIEATPSAP
+1827 TAEATPSAP

-1868 PAMASADKATA
+1868 PAMASADKAAA

>member
-424 DDKLRPSVMMAG
+424 DDKLHPSVMMAG

-481 NSKAEEHFSTFAALA
+481 NFKAEEHFSTFAALA

-520 TVINSAIRTLSYQQG
+520 TVVNSAIRTLSYQQG

-547 FALSSI
+547 FSLSSI

-613 GSVLGLAASTG
+613 GSVLGLVASTG

-799 GGNEAKDGRA
+799 GGDGTKDGRA

-827 LKGEELEKALDE
+827 LKG
-839 RMASDGGRK
+839 R
-848 AVADHLRDKHAEDA
+848 
-862 VRDRFRKELEAKGLK
+862 
-877 GGKLEKALD
+877 KLEKALD
-886 AAMASDEGRK
+886 AAMDSDEGRK

-1016 LARFNHERRVYGD
+1016 LARFNHEQRVYGD

-1111 LAQAQKRIRE
+1111 FAQAQKRIRE

-1188 DARTVLDQRMA
+1188 DARAVLDRRMA

-1217 RARARGNV
+1217 RARARANV

-1266 TATQAQM
+1266 AATQAQM

-1472 RTAAAHPVAM
+1472 RTAAAHPVVM
-1482 AAATAALASIDL
+1482 AAATAALAPIDL
-1494 PAAVMTAA
+1494 PVTAMAATAA
-1502 AAAAVHTMASPN
+1502 LVSHTLASPN
-1514 GHVRK
+1514 GHVHK
-1519 AVGFAKPAA
+1519 AVEFAKPAA
-1528 RKAVAAAREDMTPL
+1528 RKAVAAARENMTPL

-1622 GLASPDTAVGLNR
+1622 GLASPDTAVRLNR

-1663 AYPPAPRGG
+1663 AYPPAPQGG
-1672 LEMREVPAPA
+1672 LEMRKVPAPA

-1729 IGVADDRE
+1729 IDVADDRE

-1751 GGGDAVA
+1751 GGGDTVA

-1816 ETPSAAQSPAS
+1816 ETPSAAQSPSS

-1888 TPKTVHDGPSRPAGG
+1888 TPKTAHDGPSRPAGG

>member
-15 TSRDGDSNVCSHGL
+15 TSLDGDSNVCSHGL

-46 RVDDVSMFNPRSWF
+46 RVDNVGMFNPRSWF

-80 AAATIERM
+80 AAATIERI

-125 LVVGTSLWRYI
+125 LVVGVSLWRYI
-136 HNGTIQAFGQRMVA
+136 HNGTVQAFGQRMVA

-170 TPTTLTPYWMV
+170 TPATLTPYWIV
-181 NTTSKYIGDVAGS
+181 NTTSKYIGDLAGS
-194 ASDALVQGFD
+194 ASDTLVNGFD
-204 SGGTFLAHDYS
+204 HGGTFLAHDYS
-215 KNATGDL
+215 GDSTGDL

-236 STHMKSNGH
+236 SAHMKSNGH

-300 KYAISNAYDDKQPAG
+300 KYAIGNAYDDKQPSG

-481 NSKAEEHFSTFAALA
+481 NSKAEGHFSTFAALA

-547 FALSSI
+547 FSLSAI

-667 YICVNV
+667 YICVNI

-780 DRDGKPLDG
+780 DKDGKPLDG
-789 EGSKEAEKAA
+789 EGSKEAKKAA
-799 GGNEAKDGRA
+799 GGNEAKDEKSQA
-809 QTEEAVRDRF
+809 EETVRDRF

-827 LKGEELEKALDE
+827 LKG
-839 RMASDGGRK
+839 R
-848 AVADHLRDKHAEDA
+848 
-862 VRDRFRKELEAKGLK
+862 
-877 GGKLEKALD
+877 KLEKALD
-886 AAMASDEGRK
+886 AAMDSDEGRK

-908 DDERTQAEKAVRDRF
+908 DDEKTQAEKAVRDRF

-994 GDLKRELDKY
+994 EDLKRELDKY
-1004 MDSDEAKAAVDD
+1004 MDSDEAKAAVDN
-1016 LARFNHERRVYGD
+1016 LARFNHEQRVYGD
-1029 DIRRAEDAKRAR
+1029 DIRRAEDAKRAQ

-1131 SRTMDADSPDFQ
+1131 SRTMDANSPDFQ
-1143 STLEANVDSIMRAN
+1143 NTLEANVDSIMRAN

-1179 DRRVAALGP
+1179 DRRVAALAP
-1188 DARTVLDQRMA
+1188 DARAVLDRRMA

-1273 DDATDMVRQRLTQQA
+1273 DDATDMIRQRLTQQA

-1441 GAAKAAVMGSGSV
+1441 GAAKAAVMGSRSV
-1454 RTAGAVASAVGAT
+1454 RTAGAAASAVGAT

-1482 AAATAALASIDL
+1482 AAATAALAPIDL
-1494 PAAVMTAA
+1494 PVTAMAATAA
-1502 AAAAVHTMASPN
+1502 LASHTLASPN

-1519 AVGFAKPAA
+1519 AVEFAKPAA
-1528 RKAVAAAREDMTPL
+1528 RKVVAAAREDMAPL

-1554 AVADPMADM
+1554 ATAGPMADM

-1570 APTPAAAPDGRPP
+1570 APTPAAASDGRPP

-1622 GLASPDTAVGLNR
+1622 GLASPDTAVRLNR

-1672 LEMREVPAPA
+1672 LEMRKVPTPA
-1682 PAEALAAVSSTPAVK
+1682 PAEALAAISSTPAVK

-1707 GMDAATAVHFDKH
+1707 GMDTATAVHFDKH

-1729 IGVADDRE
+1729 IDVADDRE

-1769 ADARA
+1769 ADAKA
-1774 ALGIIRGAMPR
+1774 ALDIIR
-1785 SARPAPTVAAP
+1785 
-1796 QAPRR
+1796 
-1801 AASPSAPAAMPPHPV
+1801 
-1816 ETPSAAQSPAS
+1816 
-1827 TIEATPSAP
+1827 
-1836 RSGSAS
+1836 
-1842 RGRHDGASY
+1842 
-1851 AKARSDA
+1851 K
-1858 ARRGGDGSER
+1858 
-1868 PAMASADKATA
+1868 
-1879 MRADMDAAA
+1879 
-1888 TPKTVHDGPSRPAGG
+1888 AGG
-1903 ESAPHEGPAADK
+1903 TAH

>member
-1 MELNATITLAAADL
+1 
-15 TSRDGDSNVCSHGL
+15 
-29 DCLPI
+29 
-34 LRWSNTIGGLTS
+34 
-46 RVDDVSMFNPRSWF
+46 
-60 EAVPANITGIFLS
+60 
-73 IGNNLWA
+73 
-80 AAATIERM
+80 
-88 ADGSSAMTDTFGK
+88 
-101 MANRFT
+101 
-107 GAVWNSLSDWRIL
+107 
-120 SMAII
+120 
-125 LVVGTSLWRYI
+125 
-136 HNGTIQAFGQRMVA
+136 
-150 LILGLAMFATVGIA
+150 
-164 SANNPE
+164 
-170 TPTTLTPYWMV
+170 
-181 NTTSKYIGDVAGS
+181 
-194 ASDALVQGFD
+194 
-204 SGGTFLAHDYS
+204 
-215 KNATGDL
+215 
-222 LSCRNYLHQLHLEN
+222 
-236 STHMKSNGH
+236 
-245 ANDTV
+245 
-250 LTAMNTMW
+250 MNTMW

-266 ARTQYGPGV
+266 ARTQYGPGE

-287 RAGATADDMALIT
+287 RAGVTAQ
-300 KYAISNAYDDKQPAG
+300 N
-315 HFSADGDMMAYIPN
+315 MAYITDQAVNDGSDNKANVAWGGGLGDAMAWHPD
-329 LWEGAIGTK
+329 LWE
-338 ADQKVANED
+338 ADLDDKDSTKVANED
-347 VGLDRWVTM
+347 VFLDRWATM
-356 WDVCGFGKQRN
+356 WDVCGYGKQRN
-367 SLYIR
+367 NLYAR
-372 SGWAFVNSVEG
+372 SGWAFVNSIEG
-383 DNRGIDSSGNP
+383 SDRGVDKSGDPSSDKNG
-394 ASDTT
+394 T
-399 DLLTQ
+399 DLVMQ
-404 CRASLTA
+404 CRAAIEAKTDKKDANPNSKLQPSTMFENKTSCPKIGRESVYCREQKGTA
-411 SLTKSKNGEYNKA
+411 SNDFVSMKA
-424 DDKLRPSVMMAG
+424 
-436 AAEDMDAANK
+436 
-446 ACSNMIGSTL
+446 IT
-456 SGAATGGFIGAA
+456 
-468 WGAAKK
+468 
-474 AASCLTT
+474 
-481 NSKAEEHFSTFAALA
+481 
-496 NKFNLSSSE
+496 NKFNIRTDS
-505 NWRTLATLHNNTTDE
+505 NWRSLSQTNNNTTDE
-520 TVINSAIRTLSYQQG
+520 NVINAAKRTLSYQQG

-547 FALSSI
+547 FSLAAI

-649 LFAVASAVLPFVY
+649 LFAVASAVLPFIY

-680 SGEGLFRM
+680 SGEGLFKM

-780 DRDGKPLDG
+780 DKDGKPLDG

-799 GGNEAKDGRA
+799 GGDGTKDGRA
-809 QTEEAVRDRF
+809 RTEEAVRDRF

-839 RMASDGGRK
+839 RMASD
-848 AVADHLRDKHAEDA
+848 
-862 VRDRFRKELEAKGLK
+862 
-877 GGKLEKALD
+877 
-886 AAMASDEGRK
+886 EGRK

-908 DDERTQAEKAVRDRF
+908 DDERTQAEEAVRDRF

-1004 MDSDEAKAAVDD
+1004 MDSDEAKAAVDN
-1016 LARFNHERRVYGD
+1016 LARFNHEQRVYGD
-1029 DIRRAEDAKRAR
+1029 DIRRAEDAKRAQ

-1131 SRTMDADSPDFQ
+1131 SRTMDANSPDFQ

-1188 DARTVLDQRMA
+1188 DARAVLDRRMA

-1217 RARARGNV
+1217 RARARANV

-1288 AAQGLSGTLLDSRV
+1288 AAQGLSGTLLDSKV

-1441 GAAKAAVMGSGSV
+1441 GAAKAAVMGSRSV

-1482 AAATAALASIDL
+1482 AAATAALAPIDL
-1494 PAAVMTAA
+1494 PVTAMAATAA
-1502 AAAAVHTMASPN
+1502 LASHTLASPN

-1519 AVGFAKPAA
+1519 AVGFAKPIA

-1554 AVADPMADM
+1554 ATAGPMADM

-1622 GLASPDTAVGLNR
+1622 GLASPDTAVRLNR

-1663 AYPPAPRGG
+1663 ACPPTPRGG

-1729 IGVADDRE
+1729 ISVADDRE

-1769 ADARA
+1769 ADAKA

-1785 SARPAPTVAAP
+1785 STPARPAPAVVSSARPVAA
-1796 QAPRR
+1796 QAPAPAEAAPGTLRK
-1801 AASPSAPAAMPPHPV
+1801 AASPSTPAAMPPHPV

-1827 TIEATPSAP
+1827 MAEATPSAP

-1851 AKARSDA
+1851 AKARSGA

-1888 TPKTVHDGPSRPAGG
+1888 TPKTAHDGPSRPAGG
-1903 ESAPHEGPAADK
+1903 ESAPHEGPAADR

>member
-1 MELNATITLAAADL
+1 MDLNTTVTLAKDAGAN
-15 TSRDGDSNVCSHGL
+15 TGDGSTTVCNQL

-46 RVDDVSMFNPRSWF
+46 RVDDVSLFNPRSWF
-60 EAVPANITGIFLS
+60 EAMPANITGIFLS

-88 ADGSSAMTDTFGK
+88 ADGSTAMLDSFGK

-125 LVVGTSLWRYI
+125 LVVGTSLWRYV
-136 HNGTIQAFGQRMVA
+136 HNGTVQAFGQRMVA

-170 TPTTLTPYWMV
+170 TPATLTPYWMV
-181 NTTSKYIGDVAGS
+181 TTTSKYIGDVAGS
-194 ASDALVQGFD
+194 ASDALVDKFD
-204 SGGTFLAHDYS
+204 HGGTFLAHDYS
-215 KNATGDL
+215 KNTTGDL
-222 LSCRNYLHQLHLEN
+222 LSCRNYLHELHVLN
-236 STHMKSNGH
+236 QKAAAIDNKSR
-245 ANDTV
+245 DTV

-266 ARTQYGPGV
+266 ARTQYGPGE

-287 RAGATADDMALIT
+287 RAGVTAQ
-300 KYAISNAYDDKQPAG
+300 N
-315 HFSADGDMMAYIPN
+315 MAYITDQAVNDGSNNKANVARDGGLGDAMAWHPD
-329 LWEGAIGTK
+329 LWE
-338 ADQKVANED
+338 ADLDDKDSTKVANED
-347 VGLDRWVTM
+347 VFLDRWVTM
-356 WDVCGFGKQRN
+356 WDVCGYGKQRN
-367 SLYIR
+367 NLYAR
-372 SGWAFVNSVEG
+372 SGWAFVNSIEG
-383 DNRGIDSSGNP
+383 SDRGVDESGAPSSDKNG
-394 ASDTT
+394 T
-399 DLLTQ
+399 DLVMQ
-404 CRASLTA
+404 CRAAIEAKTTKTGGLNSKLQPSTMFENNTSCPKIGRESVYCREQKGTA
-411 SLTKSKNGEYNKA
+411 SDDFVSMKA
-424 DDKLRPSVMMAG
+424 
-436 AAEDMDAANK
+436 
-446 ACSNMIGSTL
+446 IT
-456 SGAATGGFIGAA
+456 
-468 WGAAKK
+468 
-474 AASCLTT
+474 
-481 NSKAEEHFSTFAALA
+481 
-496 NKFNLSSSE
+496 NKFNIRTDS
-505 NWRTLATLHNNTTDE
+505 NWRSLSQTNNNTTDE
-520 TVINSAIRTLSYQQG
+520 NVINAAKRTLSYQQG

-680 SGEGLFRM
+680 SGEGLFKM

-721 VKDMLGAAAHGAG
+721 VRDMLGAAAHGAG

-780 DRDGKPLDG
+780 DKDGQPLDG

-799 GGNEAKDGRA
+799 GGNEAKDGR
-809 QTEEAVRDRF
+809 
-819 RKELEAKG
+819 
-827 LKGEELEKALDE
+827 
-839 RMASDGGRK
+839 
-848 AVADHLRDKHAEDA
+848 
-862 VRDRFRKELEAKGLK
+862 
-877 GGKLEKALD
+877 
-886 AAMASDEGRK
+886 
-896 AVDDLKYGSKPS
+896 
-908 DDERTQAEKAVRDRF
+908 TQAEETVRDRF

-951 EAVSALADKLHD
+951 EAVSALADRLHD

-1016 LARFNHERRVYGD
+1016 LARYNHEQRVYGD

-1131 SRTMDADSPDFQ
+1131 SRTMDTGSPDFQ

-1188 DARTVLDQRMA
+1188 DARAVLDRRMA

-1325 VAAQAAD
+1325 VAAQAAA

-1364 NRLTTQYVSQG
+1364 NRLTTRYVSQG
-1375 LSGDELNAKVASMM
+1375 LSGDELDAKVASMM

-1417 MLAETNAT
+1417 MLAETNST

-1454 RTAGAVASAVGAT
+1454 QTAGTVASAIGAT

-1472 RTAAAHPVAM
+1472 RTAAAHPVVM
-1482 AAATAALASIDL
+1482 AAATAALAPIDL
-1494 PAAVMTAA
+1494 PAAAMTAA

-1519 AVGFAKPAA
+1519 AVGFAKPIA

-1542 NDGDAMLAVAVP
+1542 NDGGAMLAVAVP
-1554 AVADPMADM
+1554 ATADPMADM
-1563 PTMIPRP
+1563 PTTIPRP
-1570 APTPAAAPDGRPP
+1570 APTPAAESAGRPP

-1611 GPGTAAVMDDE
+1611 GPGTAGVMNDE
-1622 GLASPDTAVGLNR
+1622 GLASPDTAVRLNR

-1663 AYPPAPRGG
+1663 AYPPVPRGG
-1672 LEMREVPAPA
+1672 LEMREAPA
-1682 PAEALAAVSSTPAVK
+1682 PAEAGAAVSSTPAVK

-1729 IGVADDRE
+1729 IDVADDRE
-1737 AARVASALGRLGVT
+1737 AAQVASALGRLGTT

-1769 ADARA
+1769 ADAEA
-1774 ALGIIRGAMPR
+1774 ALDIIR
-1785 SARPAPTVAAP
+1785 
-1796 QAPRR
+1796 
-1801 AASPSAPAAMPPHPV
+1801 
-1816 ETPSAAQSPAS
+1816 
-1827 TIEATPSAP
+1827 
-1836 RSGSAS
+1836 
-1842 RGRHDGASY
+1842 
-1851 AKARSDA
+1851 K
-1858 ARRGGDGSER
+1858 
-1868 PAMASADKATA
+1868 
-1879 MRADMDAAA
+1879 
-1888 TPKTVHDGPSRPAGG
+1888 AGG
-1903 ESAPHEGPAADK
+1903 TAH

>member
-15 TSRDGDSNVCSHGL
+15 TLRDGDSNVCSHGL

-73 IGNNLWA
+73 VGNNLWA

-120 SMAII
+120 SVAII
-125 LVVGTSLWRYI
+125 LVVGVSLWRYI
-136 HNGTIQAFGQRMVA
+136 HNGTVQAFGQRMVA
-150 LILGLAMFATVGIA
+150 LVLGLAMFSTVGIA

-170 TPTTLTPYWMV
+170 TPATLTPYWMV

-411 SLTKSKNGEYNKA
+411 SLTKSKNGEHNK
-424 DDKLRPSVMMAG
+424 DVDKLRPSVMMAG

-446 ACSNMIGSTL
+446 ACSNMTGSIL

-481 NSKAEEHFSTFAALA
+481 NSKAEDHFTTFAALA

-613 GSVLGLAASTG
+613 GSVLGLVASTG

-799 GGNEAKDGRA
+799 GGDGTKDGRA

-827 LKGEELEKALDE
+827 LKG
-839 RMASDGGRK
+839 R
-848 AVADHLRDKHAEDA
+848 
-862 VRDRFRKELEAKGLK
+862 
-877 GGKLEKALD
+877 KLEKALD
-886 AAMASDEGRK
+886 AAIDSDEGRK

-1016 LARFNHERRVYGD
+1016 LARFNHEQRVYGD

-1111 LAQAQKRIRE
+1111 FAQAQKRIRE

-1131 SRTMDADSPDFQ
+1131 SRTMDANSPDFQ
-1143 STLEANVDSIMRAN
+1143 NTLEANVDSIMRAN

-1188 DARTVLDQRMA
+1188 DARAVLDRRMA

-1217 RARARGNV
+1217 RARARANV

-1266 TATQAQM
+1266 AATQAQM

-1344 LMRTGAYADT
+1344 LMRIGAYADT

-1417 MLAETNAT
+1417 MLAETNST
-1425 LRGRFETAR
+1425 LHGRFETVR

-1482 AAATAALASIDL
+1482 AAATAALAPIDL
-1494 PAAVMTAA
+1494 PIAAMAATTALA
-1502 AAAAVHTMASPN
+1502 SHTLASPN
-1514 GHVRK
+1514 GHVHK
-1519 AVGFAKPAA
+1519 AVEFAKPAA
-1528 RKAVAAAREDMTPL
+1528 RKAVAAARENMTPL

-1622 GLASPDTAVGLNR
+1622 GLASPDTAVRLNR

-1663 AYPPAPRGG
+1663 AYPPAPQGG
-1672 LEMREVPAPA
+1672 LEMRKVPAPA

-1729 IGVADDRE
+1729 IDVADDRE

-1769 ADARA
+1769 ADAEA
-1774 ALGIIRGAMPR
+1774 ALGFIRGAMPR
-1785 SARPAPTVAAP
+1785 STPARPAPTVAAP

-1801 AASPSAPAAMPPHPV
+1801 AASSSAPAAMPPHPV

-1888 TPKTVHDGPSRPAGG
+1888 TPKTAHDGPSRPAGG

>member
-1 MELNATITLAAADL
+1 MDLNTTVTLAMNAGANTD
-15 TSRDGDSNVCSHGL
+15 DGSKTVCNQL

-46 RVDDVSMFNPRSWF
+46 RVDDVSLFNPRSWF

-88 ADGSSAMTDTFGK
+88 ADGSTAMLDSFGK

-170 TPTTLTPYWMV
+170 KPATLTPYWMV
-181 NTTSKYIGDVAGS
+181 TTTSKYIGDVAGS
-194 ASDALVQGFD
+194 ASDALVDEFD
-204 SGGTFLAHDYS
+204 HGGTFLAHDFSGS
-215 KNATGDL
+215 KHPTGDL
-222 LSCRNYLHQLHLEN
+222 LSCRNYLHELHALN
-236 STHMKSNGH
+236 QKAAAIDNKSR
-245 ANDTV
+245 DTV

-266 ARTQYGPGV
+266 ARTQYGPGE

-287 RAGATADDMALIT
+287 RAGVTAQ
-300 KYAISNAYDDKQPAG
+300 N
-315 HFSADGDMMAYIPN
+315 MAYITVQGIKDGSDGKASDTAWGGGLGDAMAWHPD
-329 LWEGAIGTK
+329 LWE
-338 ADQKVANED
+338 ADLDDKDSTKVANED
-347 VGLDRWVTM
+347 VFLDRWVTM
-356 WDVCGFGKQRN
+356 WDVCGYGKQRN
-367 SLYIR
+367 NLYAR
-372 SGWAFVNSVEG
+372 SGWAFVNSIEG
-383 DNRGIDSSGNP
+383 SDRGVDKSGAPSSDKNG
-394 ASDTT
+394 T
-399 DLLTQ
+399 DLVMQ
-404 CRASLTA
+404 CRAAIEAKTDKKDANPNSKLQPSAMSESKTSCPNIGREGVYCREQKGTA
-411 SLTKSKNGEYNKA
+411 SDDFASMKA
-424 DDKLRPSVMMAG
+424 
-436 AAEDMDAANK
+436 
-446 ACSNMIGSTL
+446 IT
-456 SGAATGGFIGAA
+456 
-468 WGAAKK
+468 
-474 AASCLTT
+474 
-481 NSKAEEHFSTFAALA
+481 
-496 NKFNLSSSE
+496 NKFNIRTDS
-505 NWRTLATLHNNTTDE
+505 NWRSLSQTNNNTTDE
-520 TVINSAIRTLSYQQG
+520 NVINAAKRTLSYQQG

-547 FALSSI
+547 FSLSAI

-578 AGGLWLGLLF
+578 AGGFWLGLLF

-780 DRDGKPLDG
+780 DKDGKPLDG

-799 GGNEAKDGRA
+799 GGNEAKDEKSQA
-809 QTEEAVRDRF
+809 EENVRDRF

-827 LKGEELEKALDE
+827 LKG
-839 RMASDGGRK
+839 R
-848 AVADHLRDKHAEDA
+848 
-862 VRDRFRKELEAKGLK
+862 
-877 GGKLEKALD
+877 KLEKALD
-886 AAMASDEGRK
+886 AAMNSDEGRK

-908 DDERTQAEKAVRDRF
+908 DDEKTQAEKAVRDRF

-1016 LARFNHERRVYGD
+1016 LARFNHEQRVYGD

-1047 AQGLSGRRLDD
+1047 VQGLSGRRLDD

-1131 SRTMDADSPDFQ
+1131 SRIMDADSPDFQ

-1188 DARTVLDQRMA
+1188 DARAVLDQRMA

-1302 DSMMASDTG
+1302 DSMMASDTS

-1364 NRLTTQYVSQG
+1364 NRLTTRYVSQG

-1434 MSGSGNL
+1434 MSGAGSL
-1441 GAAKAAVMGSGSV
+1441 GAAKAAVMGSRSV

-1482 AAATAALASIDL
+1482 AAATAALAPIDL
-1494 PAAVMTAA
+1494 PVTAMAATAA
-1502 AAAAVHTMASPN
+1502 LASHTLAGPN

-1519 AVGFAKPAA
+1519 AVGFAKPIA

-1554 AVADPMADM
+1554 ATADPMADM

-1596 DPTTRDGARVIDEAY
+1596 DPATRDGARVIDEAY

-1622 GLASPDTAVGLNR
+1622 GLASPDTAVRLNR

-1651 AGYNAAHGAGDS
+1651 AGYNAAHGAEDP

-1672 LEMREVPAPA
+1672 LEMRKVPAPA

-1729 IGVADDRE
+1729 ISVADDRE

-1769 ADARA
+1769 ADAKA

-1785 SARPAPTVAAP
+1785 STPARPAPAVV
-1796 QAPRR
+1796 
-1801 AASPSAPAAMPPHPV
+1801 SSARPV
-1816 ETPSAAQSPAS
+1816 AAQSPAS
-1827 TIEATPSAP
+1827 TAEATPSAP